1 MKQFTH
7 LHLHSHYSL
16 LDGMSRMPELMER
29 AQELGFEAI
38 GLTDHGVLYGA
49 IEFYEEARSRG
60 IKPILGCEVYVAT
73 RTRFDKEPKL
83 DDRQYHLTLLAKDN
97 RGYSNLVKL
106 ATQAQ
111 LEGFY
116 YKPRV
121 DRELLEQYHEG
132 LICLSGCPSGEI
144 PRALQDGN
152 EEKARETAQFYKELF
167 GAENFYIEIQD
178 HGMEWEQE
186 VARKLVAL
194 ARELDLPLVAT
205 NDGHYTR
212 REDAEAHDV
221 LMCIQTNSK
230 VEDENRMR
238 METEEF
244 FLRSAD
250 EMWGRFAD
258 LPEALENTMK
268 IADACNVE
276 LALDQRILPHFEV
289 PAGHTESTYLH
300 ELCTAGLETLYA
312 EPDAAAR
319 ERLEYELG
327 VIGEM
332 GFSSYLLIAADFVNW
347 AKEQG
352 IPTTVRGSAA
362 GSLVCYT
369 AGITDIDPLHYGLIF
384 ERFLNPSRY
393 TMPDID
399 VDLMDVRRD
408 EVIEYVTEKY
418 GADHVAQIITFGT
431 MKARAAVRDV
441 GRALGMTYGEV
452 DRVAKLIPLMS
463 SVKDALEAAPDLKN
477 LMEDDPQVKR
487 LLGLAEGLEGVARH
501 ASTHAAGVVISR
513 EPLTEYVPLQ
523 RNVGDD
529 GVMTQFEMNAI
540 EKIGL
545 LKMDFL
551 GLRNLTVLDRAVRFI
566 AATRGE
572 TIDLKTIPVDDGKTF
587 ALLSSGE
594 TTGVFQL
601 ESDGMRRYVKELQ
614 PDRIEDVMALV
625 ALYRPG
631 PMAYIPQY
639 VARRHGREEA
649 AARHP
654 LMTAVLERT
663 YGIMVYQE
671 DVMAVAQ
678 AVAGYTLAE
687 ADKLCY
693 AVRKKIAHELQEH
706 RERFVQGA
714 VEKGVKKNLAE
725 AIFDDFE
732 PFARYG
738 FNQAHATCYG
748 TIAYQTAY
756 LKANYPTEYMTAVL
770 STELGNAEKIIEAVR
785 ECGRLEVRVAPPNV
799 NESESNFAIKE
810 GTVYFG
816 LAAVKNVGA
825 AAAEAIAAQRA
836 DGPYQDFYDFCLRID
851 QRVVNR
857 RALESLIKVGALD
870 SMGERAA
877 LLASLDDVLA
887 ATQRAQSAKNQG
899 PTLFETFLGEEQAA
913 ELTSFTLPD
922 TAPATPEEKGLW
934 EKELLGDY
942 LSESPFK
949 AHSAQLRAA
958 ANTTT
963 AEVSREKE
971 GRRVTVAGR
980 IESVRKIF
988 TRKQEYMAVLALEDE
1003 HGQIGVTVFPKQYAE
1018 YAALLTGGTFI
1029 VVRGRV
1035 ETDSRDDAVRVLA
1048 ENVRPLDDAA
1058 AAAPVKEETG
1068 AAPPAWDN
1076 AEPTSASAAGTPP
1089 AREDGLP
1096 DWVLDGNDA
1105 STEAPAAAGE
1115 SVEDGDRVKDADSVK
1130 VAGSANDAGLAEGAE
1145 PETAG
1150 AAPAPAETAAPRA
1163 QAPSGASERAGER
1176 EDRPAAEA
1184 AEPAGPAVELVL
1196 QRTEDDARDLRRLQQ
1211 LAAVMSRNP
1220 GEMRVALRIVLNGTQ
1235 VRIDTHDRI
1244 ALTPEVEDE
1253 IEGLLGTAPMRKP
1266 GT

>member
-7 LHLHSHYSL
+7 LHLHTHYSL
-16 LDGMSRMPELMER
+16 LDGMSRMPELMDR
-29 AQELGFEAI
+29 AKELGFSAI
-38 GLTDHGVLYGA
+38 ALTDHGVLYGA
-49 IEFYEEARSRG
+49 IEFYEEARKRG
-60 IKPILGCEVYVAT
+60 IKPILGCEVYMAT
-73 RTRFDKEPKL
+73 RSRFDREPKL
-83 DDRQYHLTLLAKDN
+83 DDRQYHLTLLAKN
-97 RGYSNLVKL
+97 NQGYKNLVKL

-111 LEGFY
+111 LDGFY
-116 YKPRV
+116 YKPRA
-121 DRELLEQYHEG
+121 DHELLEQYHEG

-144 PRALQDGN
+144 PRALRDGN
-152 EEKARETAQFYKELF
+152 EEKARELALRYRDLF
-167 GAENFYIEIQD
+167 GADSFYIEIQNHD
-178 HGMEWEQE
+178 LDWEQE
-186 VARKLVAL
+186 VTAKLVKL

-221 LMCIQTNSK
+221 LLCIQTNSN
-230 VEDENRMR
+230 VNDANRMR
-238 METEEF
+238 MEPDAF
-244 FLRSAD
+244 YLRSAD
-250 EMWGRFAD
+250 EMWEQFAEF
-258 LPEALENTMK
+258 PEALTNSMK
-268 IADACNVE
+268 IAEACNVE

-289 PAGHTESTYLH
+289 PEGHTARTFLH
-300 ELCTAGLETLYA
+300 ERCTAGLAALYA

-399 VDLMDVRRD
+399 VDLMDVRRN

-452 DRVAKLIPLMS
+452 DRVAKLVPTMS
-463 SVKDALEAAPDLKN
+463 TVDDALRDSPDLQQ
-477 LMEDDPQVKR
+477 LVADDAQVQR
-487 LLGLAEGLEGVARH
+487 LLDLAKNLEGVARH

-566 AATRGE
+566 AETRGE
-572 TIDLKTIPVDDGKTF
+572 SIDLKEIPLDDSKTF
-587 ALLSSGE
+587 KLLSSGE

-639 VARRHGREEA
+639 VARRHGREKA
-649 AARHP
+649 TARHP
-654 LMTAVLERT
+654 LMSAVLERT

-714 VEKGVKKNLAE
+714 VANGLSKNIAE

-770 STELGNAEKIIEAVR
+770 STELGNTDKIVEAVR
-785 ECGRLEVRVAPPNV
+785 ECRRLKVTVAPPSV
-799 NESESNFAIKE
+799 HESESNFAIKE

-816 LAAVKNVGA
+816 LAAVKNVGT

-836 DGPYQDFYDFCLRID
+836 DGPYQEFYDFCVRID
-851 QRVVNR
+851 QRAVNR

-870 SMGERAA
+870 TMGDRAA

-887 ATQRAQSAKNQG
+887 SSQKAQSIGNQG

-913 ELTSFTLPD
+913 MLTSFTLPQSE
-922 TAPATPEEKGLW
+922 PATPEEKGIW

-942 LSESPFK
+942 LSENPFK
-949 AHSAQLRAA
+949 PHIERMHAA
-958 ANTTT
+958 AGTTT
-963 AEVSREKE
+963 AEVTKEREGK
-971 GRRVTVAGR
+971 RVTLAGR
-980 IESVRKIF
+980 VESVRKIL
-988 TRKQEYMAVLALEDE
+988 TRKGQNMALLTLEDE
-1003 HGQIGVTVFPKQYAE
+1003 SGQIDVTVFPNLYAE
-1018 YAALLTGGTFI
+1018 RAALLVNGNF
-1029 VVRGRV
+1029 VVLRGRV
-1035 ETDSRDDAVRVLA
+1035 EQDSRDDVMKVLA
-1048 ENVRPLDDAA
+1048 ESVEPLDDTVVERQEPDKAMP
-1058 AAAPVKEETG
+1058 PVTVAVREG
-1068 AAPPAWDN
+1068 GPLPAGGGD
-1076 AEPTSASAAGTPP
+1076 
-1089 AREDGLP
+1089 LP
-1096 DWVLDGNDA
+1096 EWVLGDNDVPTDRPA
-1105 STEAPAAAGE
+1105 VVDEPVAANGEGPQPAAAQTVAAPTADASPRNN
-1115 SVEDGDRVKDADSVK
+1115 SVEP
-1130 VAGSANDAGLAEGAE
+1130 E
-1145 PETAG
+1145 PEQEIQPVADVVDQT
-1150 AAPAPAETAAPRA
+1150 
-1163 QAPSGASERAGER
+1163 
-1176 EDRPAAEA
+1176 
-1184 AEPAGPAVELVL
+1184 GPEVELVL
-1196 QRTEDDARDLRRLQQ
+1196 QRTADDAQDLGLLQRIANV
-1211 LAAVMSRNP
+1211 LTRNP
-1220 GEMRVALRIVLNGTQ
+1220 GDARVALRIILNGVH

-1253 IEGLLGTAPMRKP
+1253 IEELLGTAPLRKLD
-1266 GT
+1266 T

>member
-7 LHLHSHYSL
+7 LHLHTHYSL
-16 LDGMSRMPELMER
+16 LDGMSRMPELMDC

-38 GLTDHGVLYGA
+38 ALTDHGVLYGA

-60 IKPILGCEVYVAT
+60 IKPIIGCEVYVAT
-73 RTRFDKEPKL
+73 RSRFDKEPKL
-83 DDRQYHLTLLAKDN
+83 DDRQYHLTLLAKN
-97 RGYSNLVKL
+97 NQGYGNLVKL

-121 DRELLEQYHEG
+121 DHELLEKYHEG

-152 EEKARETAQFYKELF
+152 EEKARELALRYRDIF
-167 GAENFYIEIQD
+167 GADSFYIEIQD
-178 HGMEWEQE
+178 HDMDWERE
-186 VARKLVAL
+186 VTAKLVKL
-194 ARELDLPLVAT
+194 ARDLDLPLVAT

-212 REDAEAHDV
+212 REDAKAHDV
-221 LMCIQTNSK
+221 LLCIQTNSN
-230 VEDENRMR
+230 VNDANRMR

-244 FLRSAD
+244 YLRSAD
-250 EMWGRFAD
+250 EMWERFAE
-258 LPEALENTMK
+258 LPEALTNTMK
-268 IADACNVE
+268 IAEACNVE

-289 PAGHTESTYLH
+289 PAGHDERSYLH
-300 ELCTAGLETLYA
+300 EICTTGLEALYA

-319 ERLEYELG
+319 ERLEYELD
-327 VIGEM
+327 VIGDM

-347 AKEQG
+347 AKEHG

-369 AGITDIDPLHYGLIF
+369 AGITDIDPLHYNLIF

-408 EVIEYVTEKY
+408 EVINYVTEKY

-452 DRVAKLIPLMS
+452 DRVAKLVPIMS
-463 SVKDALEAAPDLKN
+463 TVDDALQEVPDLRQ
-477 LMEDDPQVKR
+477 LAEDDPQVQR
-487 LLGLAEGLEGVARH
+487 LLDLAKSLDGVARH

-566 AATRGE
+566 GETRGE
-572 TIDLKTIPVDDGKTF
+572 TIDLKEIPLDDSKTF
-587 ALLSSGE
+587 KLLSSGE
-594 TTGVFQL
+594 TTGIFQL
-601 ESDGMRRYVKELQ
+601 ESDGMRRHVKELQ

-639 VARRHGREEA
+639 VARRHGREQA
-649 AARHP
+649 TARHP
-654 LMTAVLERT
+654 LMAAVLERT

-714 VEKGVKKNLAE
+714 VGKGLSNGLAE

-770 STELGNAEKIIEAVR
+770 STELGNTDKIIEAVR
-785 ECGRLEVRVAPPNV
+785 ECGRLEVTVAPPNV

-810 GTVYFG
+810 STIYFG

-825 AAAEAIAAQRA
+825 AAAEAIAAARA
-836 DGPYQDFYDFCLRID
+836 AEPYQDFYDFCLRID

-877 LLASLDDVLA
+877 LLASVDDVLSS
-887 ATQRAQSAKNQG
+887 TQKAQSISNQG
-899 PTLFETFLGEEQAA
+899 PTLFETFLGEDQAA
-913 ELTSFTLPD
+913 LLTSFTLPETD
-922 TAPATPEEKGLW
+922 PATPEEKGLW
-934 EKELLGDY
+934 EKELIGDY
-942 LSESPFK
+942 LSENPLK
-949 AHSAQLRAA
+949 AHLAQMRAA
-958 ANTTT
+958 ADILS
-963 AEVSREKE
+963 AEITQEKE
-971 GRRVTVAGR
+971 GQRVTLAGR
-980 IESVRKIF
+980 IDSVRRIF
-988 TRKQEYMAVLALEDE
+988 TRKGQNMAMLALEDE
-1003 HGQIGVTVFPKQYAE
+1003 RGRIDVTVFPKLYAE
-1018 YAALLTGGTFI
+1018 SASLLVSGNFT

-1035 ETDSRDDAVRVLA
+1035 EQDSRDDLLKVLA
-1048 ENVRPLDDAA
+1048 ESVRPLDDAVGGPPSA
-1058 AAAPVKEETG
+1058 GESPSASRADVAPVTIPVGVREAPSTPDG
-1068 AAPPAWDN
+1068 A
-1076 AEPTSASAAGTPP
+1076 
-1089 AREDGLP
+1089 LP
-1096 DWVLDGNDA
+1096 DWVLNENDVQPEPDA
-1105 STEAPAAAGE
+1105 AETEPVAGE
-1115 SVEDGDRVKDADSVK
+1115 SDTTA
-1130 VAGSANDAGLAEGAE
+1130 AAEAS
-1145 PETAG
+1145 T
-1150 AAPAPAETAAPRA
+1150 AETAE
-1163 QAPSGASERAGER
+1163 QVDSGV
-1176 EDRPAAEA
+1176 AEQEE
-1184 AEPAGPAVELVL
+1184 EPPEEAVTFVGPEVELVL
-1196 QRTEDDARDLRRLQQ
+1196 QRTEDDAEDLGRLQR
-1211 LAAVMSRNP
+1211 LANVLTRNP
-1220 GEMRVALRIVLNGTQ
+1220 GDTRVALRIILNGKN

-1244 ALTPEVEDE
+1244 ALTPAVEDE
-1253 IEGLLGTAPMRKP
+1253 IESLLGTAPMRK
-1266 GT
+1266 TDA

>member
-7 LHLHSHYSL
+7 LHLHTHYSL
-16 LDGMSRMPELMER
+16 LDGMSRMPELMDR
-29 AQELGFEAI
+29 AKELDFSAI
-38 GLTDHGVLYGA
+38 ALTDHGVLYGA
-49 IEFYEEARSRG
+49 IDFYEEARSRG
-60 IKPILGCEVYVAT
+60 IKPILGCEVYVAP
-73 RTRFDKEPKL
+73 RTRFDRESKL
-83 DDRQYHLTLLAKDN
+83 DDRQYHLTLLAKNDQ
-97 RGYSNLVKL
+97 GYKNLVKL

-121 DRELLEQYHEG
+121 DHELLEQYHEG

-152 EEKARETAQFYKELF
+152 EERARDTALFYRDLF
-167 GAENFYIEIQD
+167 GVEDFYIEVQD
-178 HGMEWEQE
+178 HDMDWERE
-186 VARKLVAL
+186 LTGKLVKL
-194 ARELDLPLVAT
+194 ARDLDLPLVAT
-205 NDGHYTR
+205 NDGHFTR

-221 LMCIQTNSK
+221 LMCIQTNSN
-230 VEDENRMR
+230 VNDANRMR
-238 METEEF
+238 LDSDEF
-244 FLRSAD
+244 YLRSAD
-250 EMWGRFAD
+250 EMWERFAE
-258 LPEALENTMK
+258 LPDALTNTMK
-268 IADACNVE
+268 IAEACNVE
-276 LALDQRILPHFEV
+276 LVLDQRILPHFEV
-289 PAGHTESTYLH
+289 PEGHTARSYLH
-300 ELCTAGLETLYA
+300 ERCTAGLEVLYPDA
-312 EPDAAAR
+312 DAAAK

-327 VIGEM
+327 VIGDM

-408 EVIEYVTEKY
+408 EVINYVTEKY

-452 DRVAKLIPLMS
+452 DRVAKLVPTMS
-463 SVKDALEAAPDLKN
+463 TVEEALREAPDLKQ
-477 LMEDDPQVKR
+477 LVAEDPQVQR
-487 LLGLAEGLEGVARH
+487 LLELAQSLEGVARH

-566 AATRGE
+566 AETRGE
-572 TIDLKTIPVDDGKTF
+572 TIDLKQIPLDDAKTF

-639 VARRHGREEA
+639 VARRHGREQA
-649 AARHP
+649 TARHP
-654 LMTAVLERT
+654 LMSEVLEST

-714 VEKGVKKNLAE
+714 IEKGLSNNLAE
-725 AIFDDFE
+725 AIFNDFE

-738 FNQAHATCYG
+738 FNQAHAACYG

-770 STELGNAEKIIEAVR
+770 STEVGNTDKIVEAVR
-785 ECGRLEVRVAPPNV
+785 ECGRLEVTVAPPNV
-799 NESESNFAIKE
+799 NESVSNFAIKE
-810 GTVYFG
+810 GIIYFG
-816 LAAVKNVGA
+816 LAAVKNVGTA
-825 AAAEAIAAQRA
+825 AAKAIAGQRA
-836 DGPYQDFYDFCLRID
+836 ESAYQDLYDLCVRVD
-851 QRVVNR
+851 QRAVNR
-857 RALESLIKVGALD
+857 RALESLIKVGAMD
-870 SMGERAA
+870 GMGDRAA
-877 LLASLDDVLA
+877 LLAGLENVLA
-887 ATQRAQSAKNQG
+887 ATQKAQNLSNQG

-913 ELTSFTLPD
+913 MLTSFTLPD
-922 TAPATPEEKGLW
+922 VPPATPEEKGIW

-942 LSESPFK
+942 LSENPLK
-949 AHSAQLRAA
+949 QHVEQMRAA
-958 ANTTT
+958 ADTTT
-963 AEVSREKE
+963 AEITRDKE
-971 GRRVTVAGR
+971 GKRITVAGR
-980 IESVRKIF
+980 IESIRKIF
-988 TRKQEYMAVLALEDE
+988 TRKGQNMAMLSLEDDK
-1003 HGQIGVTVFPKQYAE
+1003 GQVDVTVFPKLYAE
-1018 YAALLTGGTFI
+1018 QAALLENGNF
-1029 VVRGRV
+1029 VAVLGRV
-1035 ETDSRDDAVRVLA
+1035 EQDSRDDALRLLA
-1048 ENVRPLDDAA
+1048 ESVRPLDDAA
-1058 AAAPVKEETG
+1058 GERREPDALPPVTI
-1068 AAPPAWDN
+1068 AINPNDPPKVG
-1076 AEPTSASAAGTPP
+1076 EG
-1089 AREDGLP
+1089 GLP
-1096 DWVLDGNDA
+1096 EWVLDGDNDSA
-1105 STEAPAAAGE
+1105 EPVAVVSEAAAAEGEGE
-1115 SVEDGDRVKDADSVK
+1115 SAQEAATTGEAIQEPATESEPEVQPVEEV
-1130 VAGSANDAGLAEGAE
+1130 AE
-1145 PETAG
+1145 P
-1150 AAPAPAETAAPRA
+1150 R
-1163 QAPSGASERAGER
+1163 
-1176 EDRPAAEA
+1176 
-1184 AEPAGPAVELVL
+1184 GPEVEIVL
-1196 QRTEDDARDLRRLQQ
+1196 QRTTDDAQDLGRLQR
-1211 LAAVMSRNP
+1211 LANVLTRNP
-1220 GEMRVALRIVLNGTQ
+1220 GDTWVALRIILNGRH
-1235 VRIDTHDRI
+1235 VRIDTHDKI
-1244 ALTPEVEDE
+1244 ALTPQVEDE
-1253 IEGLLGTAPMRKP
+1253 IESLLGTAPIRKSA
-1266 GT
+1266 T

>member
-7 LHLHSHYSL
+7 LHLHTHYSL
-16 LDGMSRMPELMER
+16 LDGMSRMPELMDR
-29 AQELGFEAI
+29 AKELGFEAI
-38 GLTDHGVLYGA
+38 ALTDHGVLYGA

-60 IKPILGCEVYVAT
+60 IKPIIGCEVYVAT
-73 RTRFDKEPKL
+73 RSRFDKEPKL
-83 DDRQYHLTLLAKDN
+83 DDRQYHLTLLAKN
-97 RGYSNLVKL
+97 NLGYSNLVKL

-121 DRELLEQYHEG
+121 DHELLEQFHEG

-152 EEKARETAQFYKELF
+152 EDKARELALRYRDLF
-167 GAENFYIEIQD
+167 GPENFYIEIQD
-178 HGMEWEQE
+178 HGMDWEQE
-186 VARKLVAL
+186 VTGKLIAL
-194 ARELDLPLVAT
+194 ARDLDLPLVAT

-221 LMCIQTNSK
+221 LLCIQTNSN
-230 VEDENRMR
+230 VNDSNRMR

-244 FLRSAD
+244 CLRSAD
-250 EMWGRFAD
+250 EMWERFGH
-258 LPEALENTMK
+258 LPEALTNTMR
-268 IADACNVE
+268 IAEQCNVE

-289 PAGHTESTYLH
+289 PAGHDARSYLH
-300 ELCTAGLETLYA
+300 EVCTAGLETLYPDA
-312 EPDAAAR
+312 DAAAR
-319 ERLEYELG
+319 ERLEYELD
-327 VIGEM
+327 VIGDM

-452 DRVAKLIPLMS
+452 DRVAKLVPIMS
-463 SVKDALEAAPDLKN
+463 TVDDALRESQDLQQ
-477 LMEDDPQVKR
+477 LVEEDPQVQR
-487 LLGLAEGLEGVARH
+487 LLDLAKNLEGVARH

-523 RNVGDD
+523 KNVGDD

-566 AATRGE
+566 GETRGE
-572 TIDLKTIPVDDGKTF
+572 TIDLKEIPLDDSKTF
-587 ALLSSGE
+587 ELLSSGE
-594 TTGVFQL
+594 TTGIFQL
-601 ESDGMRRYVKELQ
+601 ESDGMRRHVKELQ

-639 VARRHGREEA
+639 IARRHGREQA
-649 AARHP
+649 TARHP
-654 LMTAVLERT
+654 LMAAVLERT

-714 VEKGVKKNLAE
+714 VDKGLTKKLAE
-725 AIFDDFE
+725 EIFDDFE

-770 STELGNAEKIIEAVR
+770 STELGNTDKIIEAVR
-785 ECGRLEVRVAPPNV
+785 ECGRLEVTVAPPNV

-810 GTVYFG
+810 GTIYFG

-825 AAAEAIAAQRA
+825 AAAQAVAAQR
-836 DGPYQDFYDFCLRID
+836 GGEPYQDFYDFCMRID
-851 QRVVNR
+851 QRVVNK

-870 SMGERAA
+870 TMGDRAA
-877 LLASLDDVLA
+877 LLASVDEVLA
-887 ATQRAQSAKNQG
+887 STQKAQSISNQG

-913 ELTSFTLPD
+913 MFTSFSLPD
-922 TAPATPEEKGLW
+922 MDPATPEEKGIW

-942 LSESPFK
+942 LSENPFK
-949 AHSAQLRAA
+949 PYSQRIRAA
-958 ANTTT
+958 ADTTT
-963 AEVSREKE
+963 AEITQEREGK
-971 GRRVTVAGR
+971 RATLAGR
-980 IESVRKIF
+980 VGSVRKIF
-988 TRKQEYMAVLALEDE
+988 TRKGQNMAMLTLEDE
-1003 HGQIGVTVFPKQYAE
+1003 QGQIDVTVFPKLYAE
-1018 YAALLTGGTFI
+1018 RSALLANGNFI

-1035 ETDSRDDAVRVLA
+1035 EQDSRDDVLRILA
-1048 ENVRPLDDAA
+1048 ERVEPLDEAA
-1058 AAAPVKEETG
+1058 AEQPG
-1068 AAPPAWDN
+1068 AAQPAAANGDPAAKVSVS
-1076 AEPTSASAAGTPP
+1076 AESASST
-1089 AREDGLP
+1089 REDGLP
-1096 DWVLDGNDA
+1096 DWVPVGA
-1105 STEAPAAAGE
+1105 
-1115 SVEDGDRVKDADSVK
+1115 ADS
-1130 VAGSANDAGLAEGAE
+1130 AESSTQADE
-1145 PETAG
+1145 
-1150 AAPAPAETAAPRA
+1150 AETA
-1163 QAPSGASERAGER
+1163 EDEGE
-1176 EDRPAAEA
+1176 EA
-1184 AEPAGPAVELVL
+1184 AVTHAADSPAQEPDDNAAQEVQPTEEPVELTGPEVELVFQRTTDDSRDLGQL
-1196 QRTEDDARDLRRLQQ
+1196 QR
-1211 LAAVMSRNP
+1211 LAEVLSRNP
-1220 GEMRVALRIVLNGTQ
+1220 GDTRVALRIILNGVH
-1235 VRIDTHDRI
+1235 VRIATHDLI
-1244 ALTPEVEDE
+1244 ALTPKVEDE
-1253 IEGLLGTAPMRKP
+1253 IEMLLGTAPIQE
-1266 GT
+1266 TEA

>member
-1 MKQFTH
+1 MNQFTH
-7 LHLHSHYSL
+7 LHLHTHYSL
-16 LDGMSRMPELMER
+16 LDGMSRMPELMDR
-29 AQELGFEAI
+29 AKELGFSAI

-49 IEFYEEARSRG
+49 IEFYEEARKRG

-73 RTRFDKEPKL
+73 RSRFDREPRL
-83 DDRQYHLTLLAKDN
+83 DDRQYHLTLLAKN
-97 RGYSNLVKL
+97 NQGYQNLIKL

-121 DRELLEQYHEG
+121 DHELLEQYGEG

-144 PRALQDGN
+144 PRAIRDGN
-152 EEKARETAQFYKELF
+152 EEKARELALRYRDLF
-167 GAENFYIEIQD
+167 GADSFYIEIQD
-178 HGMEWEQE
+178 HGMNWEQE
-186 VARKLVAL
+186 VTGKLVNL
-194 ARELDLPLVAT
+194 ARDLDLPLVAT

-221 LMCIQTNSK
+221 LLCIQTNSN
-230 VEDENRMR
+230 VNDANRMR
-238 METEEF
+238 METDEF
-244 FLRSAD
+244 YLRSAD
-250 EMWGRFAD
+250 EMWERFVE
-258 LPEALENTMK
+258 LPDALTNTMK
-268 IADACNVE
+268 IAEQCNVE

-289 PAGHTESTYLH
+289 PEGHTARTFLH
-300 ELCTAGLETLYA
+300 ERCAEGLATLYA

-319 ERLEYELG
+319 ERLEYELD

-408 EVIEYVTEKY
+408 EVIAYVTEKY

-452 DRVAKLIPLMS
+452 DRVAKLVPIMS
-463 SVKDALEAAPDLKN
+463 TVDAALRDSPDLQQ
-477 LMEDDPQVKR
+477 LVGDDPQVQR
-487 LLGLAEGLEGVARH
+487 LLDLAKNLEGVARH

-566 AATRGE
+566 METRGE
-572 TIDLKTIPVDDGKTF
+572 TIDLKRIPLDDSKTF

-639 VARRHGREEA
+639 VARRHGREKA
-649 AARHP
+649 TARHP
-654 LMTAVLERT
+654 LMSAVLERT

-706 RERFVQGA
+706 RERFVDGA
-714 VEKGVKKNLAE
+714 VANGLSKKLAE

-770 STELGNAEKIIEAVR
+770 STELGNSDKIIEAVR
-785 ECGRLEVRVAPPNV
+785 ECSRLEVAVAPPNV
-799 NESESNFAIKE
+799 NESKSNFAVRE

-816 LAAVKNVGA
+816 LAAVKNVGTS
-825 AAAEAIAAQRA
+825 AAESIAAERA
-836 DGPYQDFYDFCLRID
+836 EEPYQDFYDFCLRID

-870 SMGERAA
+870 SMGDRAA

-887 ATQRAQSAKNQG
+887 STQKAQSISNQG

-913 ELTSFTLPD
+913 MLTSFTLPE
-922 TAPATPEEKGLW
+922 TEPATPEEKGIW
-934 EKELLGDY
+934 ENELLGGY
-942 LSESPFK
+942 LSENPFK
-949 AHSAQLRAA
+949 PNIERMRAA
-958 ANTTT
+958 ADTTT
-963 AEVSREKE
+963 VEVTQESE
-971 GRRVTVAGR
+971 GKRVTLAGR
-980 IESVRKIF
+980 VGSLRKIF
-988 TRKQEYMAVLALEDE
+988 TRKGQNMAMLTLEDE
-1003 HGQIGVTVFPKQYAE
+1003 NGQIDVTVFPKLYAGSAE
-1018 YAALLTGGTFI
+1018 LLENGNF
-1029 VVRGRV
+1029 VVVKGRV
-1035 ETDSRDDAVRVLA
+1035 EQDSRDDVLRILAESAEPLEETTAEQPGPAQPVAQNGDPAVRVSVSV
-1048 ENVRPLDDAA
+1048 ESP
-1058 AAAPVKEETG
+1058 
-1068 AAPPAWDN
+1068 
-1076 AEPTSASAAGTPP
+1076 SS

-1096 DWVLDGNDA
+1096 DWVPVGAAD
-1105 STEAPAAAGE
+1105 STESS
-1115 SVEDGDRVKDADSVK
+1115 SV
-1130 VAGSANDAGLAEGAE
+1130 
-1145 PETAG
+1145 T
-1150 AAPAPAETAAPRA
+1150 
-1163 QAPSGASERAGER
+1163 
-1176 EDRPAAEA
+1176 AEA
-1184 AEPAGPAVELVL
+1184 AEGEGVEDAGASLAVTPLQEVDGETEQESQPAEEPVDRMGPEVELVL
-1196 QRTEDDARDLRRLQQ
+1196 QRTPDDAEDLGRLQR
-1211 LAAVMSRNP
+1211 LAGVVMRNP
-1220 GEMRVALRIVLNGTQ
+1220 GDTRIALRIILNGTH
-1235 VRIDTHDRI
+1235 VRIETHDRI
-1244 ALTPEVEDE
+1244 ALTPVVEDE
-1253 IEGLLGTAPMRKP
+1253 IEALLGTAPMRKSDP
-1266 GT
+1266 

>member
-7 LHLHSHYSL
+7 LHLHTHYSL
-16 LDGMSRMPELMER
+16 LDGMSRMPELMDR
-29 AQELGFEAI
+29 AKELGFEAI
-38 GLTDHGVLYGA
+38 ALTDHGVLYGA

-60 IKPILGCEVYVAT
+60 IKPIIGCEVYVAT
-73 RTRFDKEPKL
+73 RSRTNKEPKL
-83 DDRQYHLTLLAKDN
+83 DDRQYHLTLLAKN
-97 RGYSNLVKL
+97 NQGYSNLVKL

-121 DRELLEQYHEG
+121 DHELLEQYHEG

-144 PRALQDGN
+144 PRALREGN
-152 EEKARETAQFYKELF
+152 DEKARELALRYRDLF
-167 GAENFYIEIQD
+167 GPEDFYIEIQD
-178 HGMEWEQE
+178 HGMDWEQE
-186 VARKLVAL
+186 VTGKLIEL
-194 ARELDLPLVAT
+194 ARDLDLPLVAT

-212 REDAEAHDV
+212 REDAQAHDV
-221 LMCIQTNSK
+221 LLCIQTNSN
-230 VEDENRMR
+230 VNDSNRMR
-238 METEEF
+238 MEEDAF
-244 FLRSAD
+244 YLRSAD
-250 EMWGRFAD
+250 EMWEKFAH
-258 LPEALENTMK
+258 LPEALTNTMK
-268 IADACNVE
+268 IAEQCNVE

-289 PAGHTESTYLH
+289 PDGHDARSYLH
-300 ELCTAGLETLYA
+300 EVCVAGLEKLYPNA
-312 EPDAAAR
+312 DAPAR

-327 VIGEM
+327 VIGDM

-408 EVIEYVTEKY
+408 EVIDYVTEKY

-452 DRVAKLIPLMS
+452 DRVAKLVPIMS
-463 SVKDALEAAPDLKN
+463 TVDDALRESQELQQLAD
-477 LMEDDPQVKR
+477 EDPQVGR
-487 LLGLAEGLEGVARH
+487 LLDLAKNLEGVARH

-551 GLRNLTVLDRAVRFI
+551 GLRNLTVLDRAVHFI
-566 AATRGE
+566 AASRGE
-572 TIDLKTIPVDDGKTF
+572 TIDLKDIPLDDSKTF
-587 ALLSSGE
+587 ELLSSGE

-639 VARRHGREEA
+639 VARRHGREKVT
-649 AARHP
+649 ARHP
-654 LMTAVLERT
+654 LMAAVLEST

-714 VEKGVKKNLAE
+714 IEKGVAENLAE

-770 STELGNAEKIIEAVR
+770 STELGNTDKIIEAVR
-785 ECGRLEVRVAPPNV
+785 ECGRLEVTVAPPSV

-810 GTVYFG
+810 GTIYFG
-816 LAAVKNVGA
+816 LAAVKNVGT
-825 AAAEAIAAQRA
+825 AAAEAIAAGRA
-836 DGPYQDFYDFCLRID
+836 AEPYQDFYDLCLRID

-870 SMGERAA
+870 SMGDRAA
-877 LLASLDDVLA
+877 LLASVEDVLA
-887 ATQRAQSAKNQG
+887 STQKSQSMSNQG

-913 ELTSFTLPD
+913 KFTSFSLPEVD
-922 TAPATPEEKGLW
+922 PATSEEKGVW

-942 LSESPFK
+942 LLENPFK
-949 AHSAQLRAA
+949 AYSARLRAA
-958 ANTTT
+958 SDTTT
-963 AEVSREKE
+963 AQIAQETE
-971 GRRVTVAGR
+971 GKRVTLAGR
-980 IESVRKIF
+980 VGSVRKIF
-988 TRKQEYMAVLALEDE
+988 TRKGQNMAMLSLEDE
-1003 HGQIGVTVFPKQYAE
+1003 QGQIDVTVFPKLYADRS
-1018 YAALLTGGTFI
+1018 ALLANGNFI

-1035 ETDSRDDAVRVLA
+1035 EQDSRDDVLRILA
-1048 ENVRPLDDAA
+1048 ERVEPLDEVAA
-1058 AAAPVKEETG
+1058 EQVSNTQ
-1068 AAPPAWDN
+1068 
-1076 AEPTSASAAGTPP
+1076 SASENGEPATTVSVNVESPP
-1089 AREDGLP
+1089 STREDGLP
-1096 DWVLDGNDA
+1096 DWVPVGA
-1105 STEAPAAAGE
+1105 QEPEEESPTEEVKDEAAVGK
-1115 SVEDGDRVKDADSVK
+1115 SVEAVEASLADSR
-1130 VAGSANDAGLAEGAE
+1130 VAERDVATEPVSQVLEE
-1145 PETAG
+1145 PEELT
-1150 AAPAPAETAAPRA
+1150 
-1163 QAPSGASERAGER
+1163 
-1176 EDRPAAEA
+1176 
-1184 AEPAGPAVELVL
+1184 GPEVELVFQRTPDDTQDLGQL
-1196 QRTEDDARDLRRLQQ
+1196 QR
-1211 LAAVMSRNP
+1211 LAELLSRNP
-1220 GEMRVALRIVLNGTQ
+1220 GDTRVALRIILNG
-1235 VRIDTHDRI
+1235 VHVCIATHDRI
-1244 ALTPEVEDE
+1244 ALTPEMENE
-1253 IEGLLGTAPMRKP
+1253 IELLLGTAPLREAEA
-1266 GT
+1266 

>member
-1 MKQFTH
+1 MKQFAH

-16 LDGMSRMPELMER
+16 LDGMSRMPELMDR
-29 AQELGFEAI
+29 AKELGFEAI
-38 GLTDHGVLYGA
+38 ALTDHGVLYGA

-73 RTRFDKEPKL
+73 RKHTQKEPKL
-83 DDRQYHLTLLAKDN
+83 DDRQYHLTLLAKNDQ
-97 RGYSNLVKL
+97 GYQNLVKL
-106 ATQAQ
+106 ATLAQ

-121 DRELLEQYHEG
+121 DHELLEQYSEG

-152 EEKARETAQFYKELF
+152 EDKARETALLYRDLF

-178 HGMEWEQE
+178 HDMDWERQVTE
-186 VARKLVAL
+186 KLVKL
-194 ARELDLPLVAT
+194 ARDLDLPLVAT

-212 REDAEAHDV
+212 REDAKAHDV
-221 LMCIQTNSK
+221 LMCIQTNSN
-230 VEDENRMR
+230 VDDANRMR
-238 METEEF
+238 MESEAF
-244 FLRSAD
+244 YLRSAE
-250 EMWGRFAD
+250 EMWETFAE
-258 LPEALENTMK
+258 LPEALTNTVK
-268 IADACNVE
+268 IAEQCNVE

-289 PAGHTESTYLH
+289 PEGHDARSYLH
-300 ELCTAGLETLYA
+300 ERCTAGLEALYPN
-312 EPDAAAR
+312 PDAAAR
-319 ERLEYELG
+319 ERLEYELD
-327 VIGEM
+327 VIGDM
-332 GFSSYLLIAADFVNW
+332 GFSSYILIAADFVIW

-369 AGITDIDPLHYGLIF
+369 AGITDIDPLHYNLIF

-441 GRALGMTYGEV
+441 GRALGMTYGDV
-452 DRVAKLIPLMS
+452 DRVAKLVPIMS
-463 SVKDALEAAPDLKN
+463 TVDDALRESPDLQQAAT
-477 LMEDDPQVKR
+477 DDPQVQR
-487 LLGLAEGLEGVARH
+487 LLDLARNLEGVARH

-523 RNVGDD
+523 KNVGGD

-551 GLRNLTVLDRAVRFI
+551 GLRNLTVLDRAVHFI
-566 AATRGE
+566 AQARGE
-572 TIDLKTIPVDDGKTF
+572 TIDLKNIPLDDAKTF
-587 ALLSSGE
+587 ELLSSGE

-639 VARRHGREEA
+639 VARRHGREKVT
-649 AARHP
+649 ARHP
-654 LMTAVLERT
+654 LMAAVLERT

-714 VEKGVKKNLAE
+714 IEKGLSQDLAE

-738 FNQAHATCYG
+738 FNQAHAACYG

-756 LKANYPTEYMTAVL
+756 LKANYPAEYMTAVL
-770 STELGNAEKIIEAVR
+770 STEIGNTDKIVEAVR
-785 ECGRLEVRVAPPNV
+785 ECVRLEVSVSPPSV
-799 NESESNFAIKE
+799 NESEPNFAIKE
-810 GTVYFG
+810 GVIYFG
-816 LAAVKNVGA
+816 LGAVKNVGTA
-825 AAAEAIAAQRA
+825 AAQAIATQR
-836 DGPYQDFYDFCLRID
+836 GEEQYEEFYDFCVRID
-851 QRVVNR
+851 QRAVNR

-887 ATQRAQSAKNQG
+887 ASQKAQNVSNQG
-899 PTLFETFLGEEQAA
+899 PTLFETFLEEDQAA
-913 ELTSFTLPD
+913 MLTSFSLPD
-922 TAPATPEEKGLW
+922 VGPATPEEKGIW

-942 LSESPFK
+942 LSENPFK
-949 AHSAQLRAA
+949 QYVDRMQAA
-958 ANTTT
+958 ADVTT
-963 AEVSREKE
+963 AEITREME
-971 GRRVTVAGR
+971 GKRTTVAGR
-980 IESVRKIF
+980 IASLRKIF
-988 TRKQEYMAVLALEDE
+988 TRKGQNMAVMVLEDGK
-1003 HGQIGVTVFPKQYAE
+1003 GQIDVTVFPKLYADQ
-1018 YAALLTGGTFI
+1018 ADLLADGNFVALK
-1029 VVRGRV
+1029 GRV
-1035 ETDSRDDAVRVLA
+1035 EQDSRDDVLKILA
-1048 ENVRPLDDAA
+1048 ESVRSLDETAGVKPAADDALP
-1058 AAAPVKEETG
+1058 PVTISINPDDPVGTG
-1068 AAPPAWDN
+1068 AGD
-1076 AEPTSASAAGTPP
+1076 
-1089 AREDGLP
+1089 LP
-1096 DWVLDGNDA
+1096 DWLQ
-1105 STEAPAAAGE
+1105 EEGE
-1115 SVEDGDRVKDADSVK
+1115 T
-1130 VAGSANDAGLAEGAE
+1130 E
-1145 PETAG
+1145 PETQAQSG
-1150 AAPAPAETAAPRA
+1150 SVSANGDASQPVETATPDVPP
-1163 QAPSGASERAGER
+1163 Q
-1176 EDRPAAEA
+1176 AEA
-1184 AEPAGPAVELVL
+1184 TEVVEEPATIEEIEEPVGPQVELVL
-1196 QRTEDDARDLRRLQQ
+1196 QRTSEDARDLRLLQRLANV
-1211 LAAVMSRNP
+1211 LSRNP
-1220 GEMRVALRIVLNGTQ
+1220 GDTRVALRVILNGIQ

-1244 ALTPEVEDE
+1244 ALTPQVEDE
-1253 IEGLLGTAPMRKP
+1253 IEELLGTAPVRKSD
-1266 GT
+1266 T

>member
-7 LHLHSHYSL
+7 LHLHTHYSL
-16 LDGMSRMPELMER
+16 LDGMSRMPELMDR
-29 AQELGFEAI
+29 AKELGFEAI

-49 IEFYEEARSRG
+49 IEFYEEARKRG
-60 IKPILGCEVYVAT
+60 IKPILGCEVYMAT
-73 RTRFDKEPKL
+73 RSRFDREPKL
-83 DDRQYHLTLLAKDN
+83 DDRQYHLTLLAKN
-97 RGYSNLVKL
+97 NQGYKNLVKL

-116 YKPRV
+116 YKPRA
-121 DRELLEQYHEG
+121 DHELLEQFHEG

-144 PRALQDGN
+144 PRALRDGN
-152 EEKARETAQFYKELF
+152 EEKARELALRYRDLF
-167 GAENFYIEIQD
+167 GADNFYIEIQD
-178 HGMEWEQE
+178 HGMDWEQE
-186 VARKLVAL
+186 VTGKLVKL

-212 REDAEAHDV
+212 REDADAHDV
-221 LMCIQTNSK
+221 LLCIQTNSN
-230 VEDENRMR
+230 VNDSNRMR
-238 METEEF
+238 MEKDAF
-244 FLRSAD
+244 YLRGAD
-250 EMWGRFAD
+250 EMWEIFSEI
-258 LPEALENTMK
+258 PEALTNTMK
-268 IADACNVE
+268 IAEACNVE
-276 LALDQRILPHFEV
+276 IALDQRILPHFEV
-289 PAGHTESTYLH
+289 PEGHTASTFLR
-300 ELCTAGLETLYA
+300 ERCTAGLAALYA

-399 VDLMDVRRD
+399 VDLMDVRRN

-452 DRVAKLIPLMS
+452 DRVAKLVPTMS
-463 SVKDALEAAPDLKN
+463 TVDDALRDSQDLQK
-477 LMEDDPQVKR
+477 LVVDDPQVQR
-487 LLGLAEGLEGVARH
+487 LLDLAKNLEGVARH

-566 AATRGE
+566 AETRGE
-572 TIDLKTIPVDDGKTF
+572 SINLKEIPLDDRKTF
-587 ALLSSGE
+587 ELLSAGE

-639 VARRHGREEA
+639 VARRHGREKA
-649 AARHP
+649 TARHP
-654 LMTAVLERT
+654 LMSAVLERT

-714 VEKGVKKNLAE
+714 VANDLSKKLAE
-725 AIFDDFE
+725 EIFADFE

-770 STELGNAEKIIEAVR
+770 STELGNTDKIVEAVR
-785 ECGRLEVRVAPPNV
+785 ECRRLKVTVAPPSV
-799 NESESNFAIKE
+799 HESESNFAIKE

-816 LAAVKNVGA
+816 LAAVKNVGT

-836 DGPYQDFYDFCLRID
+836 DGPYQEFYDFCVRID
-851 QRVVNR
+851 QRAVNR
-857 RALESLIKVGALD
+857 RALESLIKVGVLD
-870 SMGERAA
+870 TMGDRAA

-887 ATQRAQSAKNQG
+887 SSQKTQSIGNQG

-913 ELTSFTLPD
+913 MLTSFTLPQ
-922 TAPATPEEKGLW
+922 AEPATPEEKGIW

-942 LSESPFK
+942 LSENPFK
-949 AHSAQLRAA
+949 PHIERMHAA
-958 ANTTT
+958 AGTTT
-963 AEVSREKE
+963 AEVTKEREGK
-971 GRRVTVAGR
+971 RVTLAGR
-980 IESVRKIF
+980 VESVRKIL
-988 TRKQEYMAVLALEDE
+988 TRKGQNMALLTLEDE
-1003 HGQIGVTVFPKQYAE
+1003 SGQIDVTVFPNLYAE
-1018 YAALLTGGTFI
+1018 RAALLVNGNF
-1029 VVRGRV
+1029 VVLRGRV
-1035 ETDSRDDAVRVLA
+1035 EQDSRDDVMKVLA
-1048 ENVRPLDDAA
+1048 ESVEPLDDTVVERQEPDKAMPPVTVAVREGGPLPVGGGDLPEWVLGDNDVPTEEPAVVDEPVAANGEESQTAA
-1058 AAAPVKEETG
+1058 AQTVAAPT
-1068 AAPPAWDN
+1068 A
-1076 AEPTSASAAGTPP
+1076 
-1089 AREDGLP
+1089 
-1096 DWVLDGNDA
+1096 DA
-1105 STEAPAAAGE
+1105 SPRNN
-1115 SVEDGDRVKDADSVK
+1115 SVEP
-1130 VAGSANDAGLAEGAE
+1130 E
-1145 PETAG
+1145 PEQEMQPVADVVDQT
-1150 AAPAPAETAAPRA
+1150 
-1163 QAPSGASERAGER
+1163 
-1176 EDRPAAEA
+1176 
-1184 AEPAGPAVELVL
+1184 GPEVELVL
-1196 QRTEDDARDLRRLQQ
+1196 QRTADDAQDLGLLQRVANV
-1211 LAAVMSRNP
+1211 LTRNP
-1220 GEMRVALRIVLNGTQ
+1220 GDTRVALRIILNGVH

-1253 IEGLLGTAPMRKP
+1253 IEGLLGTAPLRKSD
-1266 GT
+1266 T

>member
-7 LHLHSHYSL
+7 LHLHTHYSL
-16 LDGMSRMPELMER
+16 LDGMSRVPELMDR
-29 AQELGFEAI
+29 AKELGFEAI
-38 GLTDHGVLYGA
+38 ALTDHGVLYGA

-60 IKPILGCEVYVAT
+60 IKPILGCEVYVAP
-73 RTRFDKEPKL
+73 RTRFDRESKL
-83 DDRQYHLTLLAKDN
+83 DDRQYHLTLLAKNDQ
-97 RGYSNLVKL
+97 GYKNLVKL

-121 DRELLEQYHEG
+121 DHELLEQYHEG

-144 PRALQDGN
+144 PRALRDGN
-152 EEKARETAQFYKELF
+152 EERARDTALFYRDLF
-167 GAENFYIEIQD
+167 GVEDFYIELQD
-178 HGMEWEQE
+178 HDMDWERE
-186 VARKLVAL
+186 LTGKLVKL
-194 ARELDLPLVAT
+194 ARDLDLPLVAT
-205 NDGHYTR
+205 NDGHFTR
-212 REDAEAHDV
+212 REDAGAHDV
-221 LMCIQTNSK
+221 LMCIQTNSN
-230 VEDENRMR
+230 VNDANRMR
-238 METEEF
+238 LESDEF
-244 FLRSAD
+244 YLRSAD
-250 EMWGRFAD
+250 EMWDRFAE
-258 LPEALENTMK
+258 LPEALTNTMK
-268 IADACNVE
+268 IAEACNVE
-276 LALDQRILPHFEV
+276 LVLDQRILPHFEV
-289 PAGHTESTYLH
+289 PAGHTARSYLH
-300 ELCTAGLETLYA
+300 ERCTAGLGILYPDA
-312 EPDAAAR
+312 DAAAK
-319 ERLEYELG
+319 ERLEYELD
-327 VIGEM
+327 VIGDM

-408 EVIEYVTEKY
+408 EVINYVTEKY
-418 GADHVAQIITFGT
+418 GSDHVAQIITFGT

-452 DRVAKLIPLMS
+452 DRVAKLVPMMS
-463 SVKDALEAAPDLKN
+463 TVDEALKESLDLQQ
-477 LMEDDPQVKR
+477 LIGDDPQVQR
-487 LLGLAEGLEGVARH
+487 LLDLAQSLEGVARH

-566 AATRGE
+566 AETRGE
-572 TIDLKTIPVDDGKTF
+572 TIDLKQIPLDDAKTF

-639 VARRHGREEA
+639 VARRHGREQA
-649 AARHP
+649 TARHP
-654 LMTAVLERT
+654 LMSEVLEST

-714 VEKGVKKNLAE
+714 VDKGLSKNLAE
-725 AIFDDFE
+725 AIFNDFE

-738 FNQAHATCYG
+738 FNQAHAACYG

-770 STELGNAEKIIEAVR
+770 STEVGNTDKIVEAVR
-785 ECGRLEVRVAPPNV
+785 ECGRLEATVAPPNV
-799 NESESNFAIKE
+799 NESESNFSIKE
-810 GTVYFG
+810 GAIYFG
-816 LAAVKNVGA
+816 LAAVKNVGTA
-825 AAAEAIAAQRA
+825 AAKAIAAQRA
-836 DGPYQDFYDFCLRID
+836 EGAYQDLYDLCVRID
-851 QRVVNR
+851 QRAVNR

-870 SMGERAA
+870 GMGDRAA
-877 LLASLDDVLA
+877 LLAGLEDVLA
-887 ATQRAQSAKNQG
+887 ATQKAQNLSNQG

-913 ELTSFTLPD
+913 MLTSFSLPD
-922 TAPATPEEKGLW
+922 VDPATPEEKGIW

-942 LSESPFK
+942 LSENPLK
-949 AHSAQLRAA
+949 QHVEQMRAA
-958 ANTTT
+958 SDTTT
-963 AEVSREKE
+963 AEITREKE
-971 GRRVTVAGR
+971 GKRVTVAGR

-988 TRKQEYMAVLALEDE
+988 TRKGQNMAMLALEDDKG
-1003 HGQIGVTVFPKQYAE
+1003 HVDVTVFPKLYAE
-1018 YAALLTGGTFI
+1018 QAALLENGNF
-1029 VVRGRV
+1029 VAVLGRV
-1035 ETDSRDDAVRVLA
+1035 EQDSRDDVLRLLA
-1048 ENVRPLDDAA
+1048 ESVRSLDDAA
-1058 AAAPVKEETG
+1058 GERREPDALPPVTV
-1068 AAPPAWDN
+1068 AVNPNVPPQVS
-1076 AEPTSASAAGTPP
+1076 EG
-1089 AREDGLP
+1089 GLP
-1096 DWVLDGNDA
+1096 EWVLDRNGDSA
-1105 STEAPAAAGE
+1105 EPATVVGEAGAADGEEVEAPEAATTGE
-1115 SVEDGDRVKDADSVK
+1115 AIQEPV
-1130 VAGSANDAGLAEGAE
+1130 AE
-1145 PETAG
+1145 PEPKVQTAEDIVE
-1150 AAPAPAETAAPRA
+1150 PRRAE
-1163 QAPSGASERAGER
+1163 
-1176 EDRPAAEA
+1176 
-1184 AEPAGPAVELVL
+1184 VEIVL
-1196 QRTEDDARDLRRLQQ
+1196 QRTADDAQDLGRLQR
-1211 LAAVMSRNP
+1211 LANVLTRNP
-1220 GEMRVALRIVLNGTQ
+1220 GDTWMALRIILNGRH
-1235 VRIDTHDRI
+1235 VRIDMHDKI
-1244 ALTPEVEDE
+1244 ALTPQVEDE
-1253 IEGLLGTAPMRKP
+1253 IEALLGTAPIRKSA
-1266 GT
+1266 T

>member
-7 LHLHSHYSL
+7 LHLHTHYSL
-16 LDGMSRMPELMER
+16 LDGMSRMPELMDR
-29 AQELGFEAI
+29 AKELGFSAI
-38 GLTDHGVLYGA
+38 ALTDHGVLYGA
-49 IEFYEEARSRG
+49 IEFYEEARKRG
-60 IKPILGCEVYVAT
+60 IKPILGCEVYMAT
-73 RTRFDKEPKL
+73 RSRHDREPKV
-83 DDRQYHLTLLAKDN
+83 DDRQYHLTLLAKN
-97 RGYSNLVKL
+97 NQGYKNLVKL

-116 YKPRV
+116 YKPRA
-121 DRELLEQYHEG
+121 DHELLEQYHEG
-132 LICLSGCPSGEI
+132 LICLSGCPAGEI
-144 PRALQDGN
+144 PRALRDGN
-152 EEKARETAQFYKELF
+152 EDKARELALRYRDLF
-167 GAENFYIEIQD
+167 GADNFYIEIQD
-178 HGMEWEQE
+178 HGMDWEQE
-186 VARKLVAL
+186 VTGKLVKL
-194 ARELDLPLVAT
+194 ARDLDLPLVAT

-212 REDAEAHDV
+212 REDADAHDV
-221 LMCIQTNSK
+221 LLCIQTNSN
-230 VEDENRMR
+230 VNDTNRMR
-238 METEEF
+238 MEKDAF
-244 FLRSAD
+244 YLRSAD
-250 EMWGRFAD
+250 EMWEIFSEF
-258 LPEALENTMK
+258 PEALTNTMK
-268 IADACNVE
+268 IAEACNVE
-276 LALDQRILPHFEV
+276 IALDQRILPHFEV
-289 PAGHTESTYLH
+289 PEGHTARTFLQER
-300 ELCTAGLETLYA
+300 CTAGLAALYA

-399 VDLMDVRRD
+399 VDLMDVRRN

-452 DRVAKLIPLMS
+452 DRVAKLVPTMS
-463 SVKDALEAAPDLKN
+463 TVDDALRDSQDLQK
-477 LMEDDPQVKR
+477 LVADDAQVQR
-487 LLGLAEGLEGVARH
+487 LLDLAKNLEGVARH

-566 AATRGE
+566 AETRGE
-572 TIDLKTIPVDDGKTF
+572 SINLKEIPLDDSKTF
-587 ALLSSGE
+587 KLLSSGE

-639 VARRHGREEA
+639 IARRHGREKA
-649 AARHP
+649 TARHP
-654 LMTAVLERT
+654 LMSAVLERT

-714 VEKGVKKNLAE
+714 VAKGLSKNLAE

-770 STELGNAEKIIEAVR
+770 STELGNTDKIVEAVR
-785 ECGRLEVRVAPPNV
+785 ECRRLKVTVAPPSV
-799 NESESNFAIKE
+799 HESESNFSIKE

-816 LAAVKNVGA
+816 LAAVKNVGT
-825 AAAEAIAAQRA
+825 AAAEAIAAKRA
-836 DGPYQDFYDFCLRID
+836 DGPYQDFFDFCVRID
-851 QRVVNR
+851 QRAVNR

-870 SMGERAA
+870 TMGDRAA

-887 ATQRAQSAKNQG
+887 SSQKAQSIGNQG

-913 ELTSFTLPD
+913 KLTSFTLPE
-922 TAPATPEEKGLW
+922 AEPATPEEKGIW

-942 LSESPFK
+942 LSENPFK
-949 AHSAQLRAA
+949 PHIERMQAA
-958 ANTTT
+958 AGTTT
-963 AEVSREKE
+963 AEVTKEREGK
-971 GRRVTVAGR
+971 RVTLAGR
-980 IESVRKIF
+980 VESVRKIL
-988 TRKQEYMAVLALEDE
+988 TRKGQNMALLTLEDE
-1003 HGQIGVTVFPKQYAE
+1003 SGKIDVTVFPNLYAE
-1018 YAALLTGGTFI
+1018 RAALLANGNF
-1029 VVRGRV
+1029 VVLRGRV
-1035 ETDSRDDAVRVLA
+1035 EQDSRDDVMKVLA
-1048 ENVRPLDDAA
+1048 ESVEPLDDTVVERQEPDKAMP
-1058 AAAPVKEETG
+1058 PVTVAVREG
-1068 AAPPAWDN
+1068 GPLPAGGGD
-1076 AEPTSASAAGTPP
+1076 
-1089 AREDGLP
+1089 LP
-1096 DWVLDGNDA
+1096 DWVLNDNN
-1105 STEAPAAAGE
+1105 SPT
-1115 SVEDGDRVKDADSVK
+1115 
-1130 VAGSANDAGLAEGAE
+1130 
-1145 PETAG
+1145 
-1150 AAPAPAETAAPRA
+1150 
-1163 QAPSGASERAGER
+1163 
-1176 EDRPAAEA
+1176 DRPAVVDEPVAVNGEGPQTAAAQTVVAPSAEA
-1184 AEPAGPAVELVL
+1184 SPRNDSVEPEPEQEIQPVAEVVDQTGPEVELVL
-1196 QRTEDDARDLRRLQQ
+1196 QRTSDDAQDLGLLQRLANV
-1211 LAAVMSRNP
+1211 LTRNP
-1220 GEMRVALRIVLNGTQ
+1220 GDTLVALRIILNGVH

-1253 IEGLLGTAPMRKP
+1253 IEELLGTAPLRKLD
-1266 GT
+1266 T

>member
-7 LHLHSHYSL
+7 LHLHTHYSL
-16 LDGMSRMPELMER
+16 LDGMSRMPELMDR
-29 AQELGFEAI
+29 AKELGFEAI
-38 GLTDHGVLYGA
+38 ALTDHGVLYGA

-60 IKPILGCEVYVAT
+60 IKPIIGCEVYVAT
-73 RTRFDKEPKL
+73 RSRFDKEPKL
-83 DDRQYHLTLLAKDN
+83 DDRQYHLTLLAKN
-97 RGYSNLVKL
+97 NQGYSNLVKL

-121 DRELLEQYHEG
+121 DHELLEQFHEG

-152 EEKARETAQFYKELF
+152 EEKARELALRYRDLF
-167 GAENFYIEIQD
+167 GPENFYIEIQD
-178 HGMEWEQE
+178 HGMDWEQE
-186 VARKLVAL
+186 VTGKLIAL
-194 ARELDLPLVAT
+194 ARDLDLPLVAT

-221 LMCIQTNSK
+221 LLCIQTNSN
-230 VEDENRMR
+230 VNDTNRMR

-244 FLRSAD
+244 CLRSAD
-250 EMWGRFAD
+250 EMWERFGH
-258 LPEALENTMK
+258 LPEALTNTMR
-268 IADACNVE
+268 IAEQCNVE

-289 PAGHTESTYLH
+289 PAGHDARSYLH
-300 ELCTAGLETLYA
+300 EVCTAGLESLYPEA
-312 EPDAAAR
+312 DAAAR
-319 ERLEYELG
+319 ERLEYELD
-327 VIGEM
+327 VIGDM

-452 DRVAKLIPLMS
+452 DCVAKLVPIMS
-463 SVKDALEAAPDLKN
+463 TVDDALRESPDLQQ
-477 LMEDDPQVKR
+477 LVEEDPQVQR
-487 LLGLAEGLEGVARH
+487 LLDLAKNLEGVARH

-523 RNVGDD
+523 KNVGDD

-566 AATRGE
+566 GETRGE
-572 TIDLKTIPVDDGKTF
+572 TIDLKEIPLDDGKTF
-587 ALLSSGE
+587 ELLSSGE
-594 TTGVFQL
+594 TTGIFQL
-601 ESDGMRRYVKELQ
+601 ESDGMRRHVKELQ

-639 VARRHGREEA
+639 IARRHGREQA
-649 AARHP
+649 TARHP
-654 LMTAVLERT
+654 LMAAVLERT

-714 VEKGVKKNLAE
+714 VDKGLTKKLAE
-725 AIFDDFE
+725 EIFDDFE

-770 STELGNAEKIIEAVR
+770 STELGNTDKIIEAVR
-785 ECGRLEVRVAPPNV
+785 ECGRLEVSVAPPNV

-810 GTVYFG
+810 GTIYFG
-816 LAAVKNVGA
+816 LAAVKNVGTA
-825 AAAEAIAAQRA
+825 AAKAIAAQR
-836 DGPYQDFYDFCLRID
+836 GREPYQDFYDFCMRID
-851 QRVVNR
+851 QRVVNK

-870 SMGERAA
+870 TMGDRAA
-877 LLASLDDVLA
+877 LLASVDEVLA
-887 ATQRAQSAKNQG
+887 STQKAQSISNQG

-913 ELTSFTLPD
+913 MLTSFSLPE
-922 TAPATPEEKGLW
+922 TEPATPEEKGIW

-942 LSESPFK
+942 LSENPFK
-949 AHSAQLRAA
+949 PYSERIRAA
-958 ANTTT
+958 ADTTT
-963 AEVSREKE
+963 AGVTQEREGK
-971 GRRVTVAGR
+971 RATLAGR
-980 IESVRKIF
+980 VGSVRKIF
-988 TRKQEYMAVLALEDE
+988 TRKGQNMAMLTLEDE
-1003 HGQIGVTVFPKQYAE
+1003 QGQIDVTVFPKLYAE
-1018 YAALLTGGTFI
+1018 RSALLANGNFI
-1029 VVRGRV
+1029 VVRGRI
-1035 ETDSRDDAVRVLA
+1035 EQDSRDDVLRILA
-1048 ENVRPLDDAA
+1048 ERVEPLDEAA
-1058 AAAPVKEETG
+1058 AEQPG
-1068 AAPPAWDN
+1068 AAQPAASNGDPAAKVSVN
-1076 AEPTSASAAGTPP
+1076 AESASST
-1089 AREDGLP
+1089 REDGLP
-1096 DWVLDGNDA
+1096 DWVPVGA
-1105 STEAPAAAGE
+1105 
-1115 SVEDGDRVKDADSVK
+1115 ADSAESSTQTDEAETEQNGGEE
-1130 VAGSANDAGLAEGAE
+1130 VAGTHVADSPAQEYDDDA
-1145 PETAG
+1145 
-1150 AAPAPAETAAPRA
+1150 A
-1163 QAPSGASERAGER
+1163 Q
-1176 EDRPAAEA
+1176 EDRPTE
-1184 AEPAGPAVELVL
+1184 EPVEPTGPEVELVFQRTTDDSRDLGQL
-1196 QRTEDDARDLRRLQQ
+1196 QR
-1211 LAAVMSRNP
+1211 LAELLSRNP
-1220 GEMRVALRIVLNGTQ
+1220 GDTRVALRIILNGVH
-1235 VRIDTHDRI
+1235 VRIATHDLI

-1253 IEGLLGTAPMRKP
+1253 IEMLLGTAPIQE
-1266 GT
+1266 TEA

>member
-7 LHLHSHYSL
+7 LHLHSHFSL
-16 LDGMSRMPELMER
+16 LDGMSRMPELMDC
-29 AQELGFEAI
+29 AKELGFEAI
-38 GLTDHGVLYGA
+38 ALTDHGVLYGA

-73 RTRFDKEPKL
+73 RSRFDREPKL
-83 DDRQYHLTLLAKDN
+83 DDRQYHLTLLAKN
-97 RGYSNLVKL
+97 NQGYKNLVKL

-121 DRELLEQYHEG
+121 DHELLEQYSEG

-144 PRALQDGN
+144 PRALRDGN
-152 EEKARETAQFYKELF
+152 MEKARDLALHYRDVF
-167 GAENFYIEIQD
+167 GADNFYIEIQD
-178 HGMEWEQE
+178 HGMKWEQE
-186 VARKLVAL
+186 VTAKLVEL
-194 ARELDLPLVAT
+194 AQDLELPLVAT

-212 REDAEAHDV
+212 PEDAEAHDV
-221 LMCIQTNSK
+221 LLCIQTNSN
-230 VEDENRMR
+230 VNDANRMR

-244 FLRSAD
+244 YLRSAD
-250 EMWGRFAD
+250 EMWERFAE
-258 LPEALENTMK
+258 LPDALANTMK
-268 IADACNVE
+268 IAEQCNVE

-289 PAGHTESTYLH
+289 PAGHDERSYLK
-300 ELCTAGLETLYA
+300 ELCTAGLAKLY
-312 EPDAAAR
+312 PDADASAH
-319 ERLEYELG
+319 ERLKYELD

-408 EVIEYVTEKY
+408 EVIDYVTEKY

-441 GRALGMTYGEV
+441 GRALGMTYGDV
-452 DRVAKLIPLMS
+452 DRVAKLVPIMS
-463 SVKDALEAAPDLKN
+463 AVDDALRDSPDLQQVAN
-477 LMEDDPQVKR
+477 EEPQVQR
-487 LLGLAEGLEGVARH
+487 LLGLAKNLEGVARH

-551 GLRNLTVLDRAVRFI
+551 GLRNLTVLDRAVRSV
-566 AATRGE
+566 AETRGE
-572 TIDLKTIPVDDGKTF
+572 SISLREIPLDDSKTF
-587 ALLSSGE
+587 ELLSSGE

-601 ESDGMRRYVKELQ
+601 ESDGMRRYVKDLQ

-639 VARRHGREEA
+639 VARRHGREQA

-654 LMTAVLERT
+654 LMSAVLEST

-706 RERFVQGA
+706 RERFVNGA
-714 VEKGVKKNLAE
+714 VANGLSNKLAE

-770 STELGNAEKIIEAVR
+770 STELGNADKIFEAVR
-785 ECGRLEVRVAPPNV
+785 ECSRLDVAVAPPNV
-799 NESESNFAIKE
+799 NESESNFAVKE
-810 GTVYFG
+810 GTIFFG
-816 LAAVKNVGA
+816 LAAVKNVGT
-825 AAAEAIAAQRA
+825 AAAESIAAERA
-836 DGPYQDFYDFCLRID
+836 EEPYQDFYDFCLRID

-870 SMGERAA
+870 GMGDRAA
-877 LLASLDDVLA
+877 LLASLDDVLSS
-887 ATQRAQSAKNQG
+887 TQKAQSISNQG

-913 ELTSFTLPD
+913 MLTSFTLPE
-922 TAPATPEEKGLW
+922 TEPARPEEKGIW

-942 LSESPFK
+942 LSENPFK
-949 AHSAQLRAA
+949 PHIERMRAVA
-958 ANTTT
+958 DMTM
-963 AEVSREKE
+963 AEVTQEREGK
-971 GRRVTVAGR
+971 RVTLAGR
-980 IESVRKIF
+980 VGSVRKIF
-988 TRKQEYMAVLALEDE
+988 TRKGQNMAMLTLEDE
-1003 HGQIGVTVFPKQYAE
+1003 KGQIDVTVFPKLYAGR
-1018 YAALLTGGTFI
+1018 ADLLENGNF
-1029 VVRGRV
+1029 VVVKGRV
-1035 ETDSRDDAVRVLA
+1035 EQDSRDDVLRILA
-1048 ENVRPLDDAA
+1048 ESAELLDEATAEQPDGAQPIALNDDPTVGVSVNV
-1058 AAAPVKEETG
+1058 E
-1068 AAPPAWDN
+1068 
-1076 AEPTSASAAGTPP
+1076 SASS

-1096 DWVLDGNDA
+1096 DWVPVGAADSAEA
-1105 STEAPAAAGE
+1105 STAAA
-1115 SVEDGDRVKDADSVK
+1115 
-1130 VAGSANDAGLAEGAE
+1130 
-1145 PETAG
+1145 ET
-1150 AAPAPAETAAPRA
+1150 
-1163 QAPSGASERAGER
+1163 
-1176 EDRPAAEA
+1176 EA
-1184 AEPAGPAVELVL
+1184 AEQEGMEAAEVTVAVTPAQEINDETEQQVSQPAEEPVDRTGPEVELVL
-1196 QRTEDDARDLRRLQQ
+1196 QRTPDDVEDLRRLQR
-1211 LAAVMSRNP
+1211 LAGVVMRNP
-1220 GEMRVALRIVLNGTQ
+1220 GDTRIALRIILNGTH
-1235 VRIDTHDRI
+1235 VRLETHDRI

-1253 IEGLLGTAPMRKP
+1253 IEALLGTAPMRKSDP
-1266 GT
+1266 

>member
-7 LHLHSHYSL
+7 LHLHTHYSL
-16 LDGMSRMPELMER
+16 LDGMSRMPELMDC
-29 AQELGFEAI
+29 AKELGFEAI
-38 GLTDHGVLYGA
+38 ALTDHGVLYGA

-73 RTRFDKEPKL
+73 RSRFDREPKV
-83 DDRQYHLTLLAKDN
+83 DDRQYHLTLLAKN
-97 RGYSNLVKL
+97 SEGYSNLVKL

-121 DRELLEQYHEG
+121 DHELLEQYSEG

-144 PRALQDGN
+144 PRALRDGN
-152 EEKARETAQFYKELF
+152 AEKARDVALHYRDVF

-186 VARKLVAL
+186 VTAKLVEL
-194 ARELDLPLVAT
+194 ARDLELPLVAT

-221 LMCIQTNSK
+221 LLCIQTNSN
-230 VEDENRMR
+230 VNDANRMR

-244 FLRSAD
+244 YLRSAD
-250 EMWGRFAD
+250 EMWERFAE
-258 LPEALENTMK
+258 LPDALANTMK
-268 IADACNVE
+268 IAEQCNVE

-289 PAGHTESTYLH
+289 PEGHDARSYLK
-300 ELCTAGLETLYA
+300 EVCTAGLEKLY
-312 EPDAAAR
+312 PDAAASAH
-319 ERLEYELG
+319 ERLKYELD

-441 GRALGMTYGEV
+441 GRALGMTYGDV
-452 DRVAKLIPLMS
+452 DRVAKLVPIMS
-463 SVKDALEAAPDLKN
+463 TVDDALRDSPDLQQVVN
-477 LMEDDPQVKR
+477 EEPQVQR
-487 LLGLAEGLEGVARH
+487 LLDLAKNLEGVARH

-566 AATRGE
+566 AETRGE
-572 TIDLKTIPVDDGKTF
+572 TIGLREIPLDDSKTF
-587 ALLSSGE
+587 ELLSSGE

-601 ESDGMRRYVKELQ
+601 ESDGMRRYVKDLQ

-639 VARRHGREEA
+639 VARRHGREQA
-649 AARHP
+649 TARHP
-654 LMTAVLERT
+654 LMSAVLEST

-706 RERFVQGA
+706 RERFVNGA
-714 VEKGVKKNLAE
+714 VANGLSKKIAE

-756 LKANYPTEYMTAVL
+756 LKANYPAEYMTAVL
-770 STELGNAEKIIEAVR
+770 STELGNSDKIIEAVR
-785 ECGRLEVRVAPPNV
+785 ECSRLDVAVAPPNV
-799 NESESNFAIKE
+799 NGSESNFAVKE
-810 GTVYFG
+810 GTVFFG
-816 LAAVKNVGA
+816 LAAVKNVGT
-825 AAAEAIAAQRA
+825 AAAESIAAERA
-836 DGPYQDFYDFCLRID
+836 EELFQDFYDFCLRID

-870 SMGERAA
+870 CMGDRAA

-887 ATQRAQSAKNQG
+887 STQKAQSISNQG

-913 ELTSFTLPD
+913 MLTSFTLPE
-922 TAPATPEEKGLW
+922 TEPATPEEKGIW

-942 LSESPFK
+942 LSENPFK
-949 AHSAQLRAA
+949 PHIERMRAVA
-958 ANTTT
+958 DMTT
-963 AEVSREKE
+963 AEVTQEREGK
-971 GRRVTVAGR
+971 RVTLAGR
-980 IESVRKIF
+980 VGSVRKIF
-988 TRKQEYMAVLALEDE
+988 TRKGQNMAMLTLEDGK
-1003 HGQIGVTVFPKQYAE
+1003 GQIDVTVFPKLYAGR
-1018 YAALLTGGTFI
+1018 ADLLENGNF
-1029 VVRGRV
+1029 VVVKGRV
-1035 ETDSRDDAVRVLA
+1035 EQDSRDDVLRILA
-1048 ENVRPLDDAA
+1048 ESAELLDEATAEQRDGAQPIAQNGDPTARVSENVEN
-1058 AAAPVKEETG
+1058 AP
-1068 AAPPAWDN
+1068 
-1076 AEPTSASAAGTPP
+1076 S

-1096 DWVLDGNDA
+1096 DWVPVGAADSAVA
-1105 STEAPAAAGE
+1105 STAAA
-1115 SVEDGDRVKDADSVK
+1115 
-1130 VAGSANDAGLAEGAE
+1130 
-1145 PETAG
+1145 ET
-1150 AAPAPAETAAPRA
+1150 
-1163 QAPSGASERAGER
+1163 
-1176 EDRPAAEA
+1176 EA
-1184 AEPAGPAVELVL
+1184 AEKVEVEAVATPVAVTPTQEIDDETEQQVSQPAEEPVDRTGPEVELVL
-1196 QRTEDDARDLRRLQQ
+1196 QRTPDDAEDLGRLQR
-1211 LAAVMSRNP
+1211 LAGVVMRNP
-1220 GEMRVALRIVLNGTQ
+1220 GDTRIALRIILNGTH
-1235 VRIDTHDRI
+1235 VRLETHDRI

-1253 IEGLLGTAPMRKP
+1253 IEALLGTAPMRKSEP
-1266 GT
+1266 

>member
-7 LHLHSHYSL
+7 LHLHTHYSL
-16 LDGMSRMPELMER
+16 LDGMSRMPELMDR
-29 AQELGFEAI
+29 AKELGFSAI
-38 GLTDHGVLYGA
+38 ALTDHGVLYGA
-49 IEFYEEARSRG
+49 IEFYEEARKRG
-60 IKPILGCEVYVAT
+60 IKPILGCEVYMAT
-73 RTRFDKEPKL
+73 RSRFDREPKM
-83 DDRQYHLTLLAKDN
+83 DDRQYHLTLLAKN
-97 RGYSNLVKL
+97 NQGYKNLVKL

-116 YKPRV
+116 YKPRA
-121 DRELLEQYHEG
+121 DHELLEQYHEG

-144 PRALQDGN
+144 PRALRDGN
-152 EEKARETAQFYKELF
+152 DEKARELALRYRDLF
-167 GAENFYIEIQD
+167 GADNFYIEIQD
-178 HGMEWEQE
+178 HGMDWEQE
-186 VARKLVAL
+186 VTGKLVKL

-212 REDAEAHDV
+212 REDAKAHDV
-221 LMCIQTNSK
+221 LLCIQTNSN
-230 VEDENRMR
+230 VNDSNRMR

-244 FLRSAD
+244 YLRSAD
-250 EMWGRFAD
+250 EMWERFAE
-258 LPEALENTMK
+258 LPEALTNSMK
-268 IADACNVE
+268 IAEACNVE
-276 LALDQRILPHFEV
+276 IALDQRILPHFEV
-289 PAGHTESTYLH
+289 PEGHTARTFLRER
-300 ELCTAGLETLYA
+300 CTAGLAALYA

-399 VDLMDVRRD
+399 VDLMDVRRN

-452 DRVAKLIPLMS
+452 DRVAKLVPTMS
-463 SVKDALEAAPDLKN
+463 TVDDALRDSQDLQQ
-477 LMEDDPQVKR
+477 LVADDPQVQR
-487 LLGLAEGLEGVARH
+487 LLDLAKNLEGVARH

-566 AATRGE
+566 AETRGE
-572 TIDLKTIPVDDGKTF
+572 TINLKEIPLDDSKTF
-587 ALLSSGE
+587 KLLSSGE

-639 VARRHGREEA
+639 IARRHGREKA
-649 AARHP
+649 TARHP
-654 LMTAVLERT
+654 LMSAVLERT

-693 AVRKKIAHELQEH
+693 AVRKKIAHELKEH

-714 VEKGVKKNLAE
+714 VANGLSKNLAE

-770 STELGNAEKIIEAVR
+770 STELGNTDKIVEAVR
-785 ECGRLEVRVAPPNV
+785 ECGRLKVTVAPPSV
-799 NESESNFAIKE
+799 HESESNFSIKE

-816 LAAVKNVGA
+816 LAAVKNVGT
-825 AAAEAIAAQRA
+825 AAAEAIAAKRA
-836 DGPYQDFYDFCLRID
+836 DGPYQDFFDFCVRID
-851 QRVVNR
+851 QRAVNR

-870 SMGERAA
+870 TMGDRAA

-887 ATQRAQSAKNQG
+887 SSQKAQSIGNQG

-913 ELTSFTLPD
+913 MLTSFTLPQ
-922 TAPATPEEKGLW
+922 AEPATPEEKGIW

-942 LSESPFK
+942 LSENPFK
-949 AHSAQLRAA
+949 PQIERMHAA
-958 ANTTT
+958 AGTTT
-963 AEVSREKE
+963 AEVTKDREGK
-971 GRRVTVAGR
+971 RVTLAGR
-980 IESVRKIF
+980 VESVRKIL
-988 TRKQEYMAVLALEDE
+988 TRKGQNMALLTLEDE
-1003 HGQIGVTVFPKQYAE
+1003 SGKIDVTVFPNLYAE
-1018 YAALLTGGTFI
+1018 RAALLANGNF
-1029 VVRGRV
+1029 VVLRGRV
-1035 ETDSRDDAVRVLA
+1035 EQDSRDDVMKVLA
-1048 ENVRPLDDAA
+1048 ESVEPLDDTVTVRKEPDKAMPPVTVA
-1058 AAAPVKEETG
+1058 VREGAPL
-1068 AAPPAWDN
+1068 PAGGGD
-1076 AEPTSASAAGTPP
+1076 
-1089 AREDGLP
+1089 LP
-1096 DWVLDGNDA
+1096 DWVIN
-1105 STEAPAAAGE
+1105 
-1115 SVEDGDRVKDADSVK
+1115 
-1130 VAGSANDAGLAEGAE
+1130 ANNV
-1145 PETAG
+1145 PT
-1150 AAPAPAETAAPRA
+1150 
-1163 QAPSGASERAGER
+1163 
-1176 EDRPAAEA
+1176 DRPAVVDEPVAVNGEGPQTAAAQTVVAPTADASPRNDSVEPEPEQEFQPVAEVVDQT
-1184 AEPAGPAVELVL
+1184 GPEVELVL
-1196 QRTEDDARDLRRLQQ
+1196 QRTSDDAQDLGLLQRLANV
-1211 LAAVMSRNP
+1211 LTRNP
-1220 GEMRVALRIVLNGTQ
+1220 GDTLVALRIILNGVH

-1253 IEGLLGTAPMRKP
+1253 IEELLGAAPLRKLD
-1266 GT
+1266 T

>member
-7 LHLHSHYSL
+7 LHLHTHYSL
-16 LDGMSRMPELMER
+16 LDGMSRMPELMDR
-29 AQELGFEAI
+29 AKELGFAAI

-60 IKPILGCEVYVAT
+60 IKPIIGCEVYVAT
-73 RTRFDKEPKL
+73 RSRFDKEPKQ

-97 RGYSNLVKL
+97 QGYSNLVKL

-121 DRELLEQYHEG
+121 DHELLEQYHEG

-152 EEKARETAQFYKELF
+152 EEKARELALRYRDLF
-167 GAENFYIEIQD
+167 GPENFYIEIQD
-178 HGMEWEQE
+178 HDMDWERE
-186 VARKLVAL
+186 VTGKLVKL

-221 LMCIQTNSK
+221 LLCIQTNSN
-230 VEDENRMR
+230 VNDANRMR

-244 FLRSAD
+244 HLRSAD
-250 EMWGRFAD
+250 EMWERFAE
-258 LPEALENTMK
+258 LPEALTNTMK
-268 IADACNVE
+268 IAEACNVE

-289 PAGHTESTYLH
+289 PAGHDERSYLH
-300 ELCTAGLETLYA
+300 EICTAGLEKLYPD
-312 EPDAAAR
+312 PDAAAR
-319 ERLEYELG
+319 ERLECELD
-327 VIGEM
+327 VIGDM

-408 EVIEYVTEKY
+408 EVINYVTEKY

-452 DRVAKLIPLMS
+452 DRVAKLVPIMS
-463 SVKDALEAAPDLKN
+463 SVGEALQAAPDLKN

-487 LLGLAEGLEGVARH
+487 LLGLAERLEGVARH

-566 AATRGE
+566 AETRGE
-572 TIDLKTIPVDDGKTF
+572 AIDLKKIPVDDQKTF
-587 ALLSSGE
+587 DLLSSGE
-594 TTGVFQL
+594 TTGIFQL
-601 ESDGMRRYVKELQ
+601 ESDGMRRCVKELQ
-614 PDRIEDVMALV
+614 PGRIEDVMALV

-639 VARRHGREEA
+639 VARRHGREKTT
-649 AARHP
+649 ARHP
-654 LMTAVLERT
+654 LMSAVLERT

-693 AVRKKIAHELQEH
+693 AVRKKIARELQEH
-706 RERFVQGA
+706 RDRFVQGA
-714 VEKGVKKNLAE
+714 VENGVAKNLAE
-725 AIFDDFE
+725 EIFDDFE

-770 STELGNAEKIIEAVR
+770 STELGNTDKIIEAVR
-785 ECGRLEVRVAPPNV
+785 ECSRLDVTVAPPNV

-810 GTVYFG
+810 DAIYFG
-816 LAAVKNVGA
+816 LAAVKNVGT
-825 AAAEAIAAQRA
+825 AAAEGIAAARA
-836 DGPYQDFYDFCLRID
+836 QESYQDFYDFCLRID

-857 RALESLIKVGALD
+857 RALESLIKVGAID
-870 SMGERAA
+870 GMGERAA
-877 LLASLDDVLA
+877 MLASLDDVLA
-887 ATQRAQSAKNQG
+887 STQKAQSISNQG

-913 ELTSFTLPD
+913 MLTSFTLPE
-922 TAPATPEEKGLW
+922 TEPATPEEKGIW

-942 LSESPFK
+942 LSENPFK

-958 ANTTT
+958 ADTST
-963 AEVSREKE
+963 AEITRDRE
-971 GRRVTVAGR
+971 GQRVTLAGR
-980 IESVRKIF
+980 VESVRRIF
-988 TRKQEYMAVLALEDE
+988 TRKGQNMAVLTLEDE
-1003 HGQIGVTVFPKQYAE
+1003 KGHIDVTVFPKLYAE
-1018 YAALLTGGTFI
+1018 RAALLVNGNFI
-1029 VVRGRV
+1029 VVRGRI
-1035 ETDSRDDAVRVLA
+1035 EQDSRDDVLRILA
-1048 ENVRPLDDAA
+1048 ESVRPLDDATA
-1058 AAAPVKEETG
+1058 GQP
-1068 AAPPAWDN
+1068 DN
-1076 AEPTSASAAGTPP
+1076 AQPATENGAQAATASVGVEHSPST
-1089 AREDGLP
+1089 REDGLP
-1096 DWVLDGNDA
+1096 DWVLDGNEGSD
-1105 STEAPAAAGE
+1105 EAPAA
-1115 SVEDGDRVKDADSVK
+1115 VDGPEAV
-1130 VAGSANDAGLAEGAE
+1130 EGAGVE
-1145 PETAG
+1145 V
-1150 AAPAPAETAAPRA
+1150 AAASSPAALPQEND
-1163 QAPSGASERAGER
+1163 GASEPESQ
-1176 EDRPAAEA
+1176 PAE
-1184 AEPAGPAVELVL
+1184 EPAELTGPAVELVVQRTPDDAQDLGQL
-1196 QRTEDDARDLRRLQQ
+1196 QR
-1211 LAAVMSRNP
+1211 LAGVVMRNP
-1220 GEMRVALRIVLNGTQ
+1220 GDTRVALRIILNGTN
-1235 VRIDTHDRI
+1235 VRIETHDRI
-1244 ALTPEVEDE
+1244 SLTPAVEDE
-1253 IEGLLGTAPMRKP
+1253 IETLLGTAPIRE
-1266 GT
+1266 TDA

>member
-7 LHLHSHYSL
+7 LHLHTHFSL
-16 LDGMSRMPELMER
+16 LDGMSRMPELMDR
-29 AQELGFEAI
+29 AKELGFEAI
-38 GLTDHGVLYGA
+38 ALTDHGVLYGA

-60 IKPILGCEVYVAT
+60 IKPIIGCEVYVAT
-73 RTRFDKEPKL
+73 RSRFDKEPKL

-97 RGYSNLVKL
+97 QGYSNLVKL

-111 LEGFY
+111 LDGFY

-121 DRELLEQYHEG
+121 DHELLEQYHEG
-132 LICLSGCPSGEI
+132 LVCLSGCPSGEI
-144 PRALQDGN
+144 PRSLQDGN
-152 EEKARETAQFYKELF
+152 DEKARNLALRYRDLF
-167 GAENFYIEIQD
+167 GPENFYIEIQD
-178 HGMEWEQE
+178 HDMDWEQE
-186 VARKLVAL
+186 VTGKLIAL
-194 ARELDLPLVAT
+194 ARDLDLPLVAT

-221 LMCIQTNSK
+221 LLCIQTNSN
-230 VEDENRMR
+230 VNDTDRMR
-238 METEEF
+238 MEVDEF
-244 FLRSAD
+244 YLRSAD
-250 EMWGRFAD
+250 EMWERFAE
-258 LPEALENTMK
+258 LPEALTNTMK
-268 IADACNVE
+268 IAEQCNVE

-289 PAGHTESTYLH
+289 PDGHDARSYLH
-300 ELCTAGLETLYA
+300 EVCSTGLEALYPNA
-312 EPDAAAR
+312 DDAAR
-319 ERLEYELG
+319 ERLEYELS
-327 VIGEM
+327 VIGDM

-347 AKEQG
+347 AKEHG

-441 GRALGMTYGEV
+441 GRALGMSYGEV
-452 DRVAKLIPLMS
+452 DRVAKLVPIMS
-463 SVKDALEAAPDLKN
+463 TVDEALQGTPDLQQ
-477 LMEDDPQVKR
+477 LVDEDPQVKR
-487 LLGLAEGLEGVARH
+487 LLDLAKNLEGVARH

-551 GLRNLTVLDRAVRFI
+551 GLRNLTVLDRAVRFV
-566 AATRGE
+566 AASRGE
-572 TIDLKTIPVDDGKTF
+572 TIDLKDIPLDDSKTF
-587 ALLSSGE
+587 ELLSSGE

-601 ESDGMRRYVKELQ
+601 ESDGMRRYVKDLQ

-639 VARRHGREEA
+639 VARRHGREKPT
-649 AARHP
+649 ARHP
-654 LMTAVLERT
+654 LMAAVLERT

-714 VEKGVKKNLAE
+714 IEKGVAENLAE

-770 STELGNAEKIIEAVR
+770 STELGNTDKIIEAVR
-785 ECGRLEVRVAPPNV
+785 ECGRLEVTVAPPNV

-810 GTVYFG
+810 GTIYFG
-816 LAAVKNVGA
+816 LAAVKNVGTA
-825 AAAEAIAAQRA
+825 AANAIAEGRA
-836 DGPYQDFYDFCLRID
+836 AEPYQDFYDLGLRID

-870 SMGERAA
+870 SMGDRAA
-877 LLASLDDVLA
+877 LLASLDEVLT
-887 ATQRAQSAKNQG
+887 ATQKAQSMSNQG

-913 ELTSFTLPD
+913 MLTSFSLPEVD
-922 TAPATPEEKGLW
+922 PATSEEKGIW

-942 LSESPFK
+942 LLENPFK
-949 AHSAQLRAA
+949 AHSARLRAA
-958 ANTTT
+958 ADTTT
-963 AEVSREKE
+963 AQIVQELE
-971 GRRVTVAGR
+971 GKRATLAGR
-980 IESVRKIF
+980 VGSVRKIF
-988 TRKQEYMAVLALEDE
+988 TRKGQNMAMLSLEDE
-1003 HGQIGVTVFPKQYAE
+1003 QGQIDVTVFPKLYADRS
-1018 YAALLTGGTFI
+1018 ALLANGNFI

-1035 ETDSRDDAVRVLA
+1035 EQDSRDDVLRVLA
-1048 ENVRPLDDAA
+1048 ERVEPLDDATA
-1058 AAAPVKEETG
+1058 EQSSDSQAESENGDPAITVSVNVEN
-1068 AAPPAWDN
+1068 PPS
-1076 AEPTSASAAGTPP
+1076 T
-1089 AREDGLP
+1089 REDGLP
-1096 DWVLDGNDA
+1096 DWVPADSEDSAESSTEEVAVVAADGNDA
-1105 STEAPAAAGE
+1105 ETAETPLVDSR
-1115 SVEDGDRVKDADSVK
+1115 VEERD
-1130 VAGSANDAGLAEGAE
+1130 VATE
-1145 PETAG
+1145 PEYQT
-1150 AAPAPAETAAPRA
+1150 PE
-1163 QAPSGASERAGER
+1163 
-1176 EDRPAAEA
+1176 
-1184 AEPAGPAVELVL
+1184 EPEELTGPEVELVFQRTPDDTQDLGQL
-1196 QRTEDDARDLRRLQQ
+1196 QR
-1211 LAAVMSRNP
+1211 LAELLSRNP
-1220 GEMRVALRIVLNGTQ
+1220 GDTRVALRIILNG
-1235 VRIDTHDRI
+1235 VHACIATHDRI
-1244 ALTPEVEDE
+1244 ALTPEVENE
-1253 IEGLLGTAPMRKP
+1253 IELLLGTAPLREADA
-1266 GT
+1266 

>member
-7 LHLHSHYSL
+7 LHLHTHYSL
-16 LDGMSRMPELMER
+16 LDGMSRMPELMDR
-29 AQELGFEAI
+29 AQELGFGAI
-38 GLTDHGVLYGA
+38 ALTDHGVLYGA

-60 IKPILGCEVYVAT
+60 IKPIIGCEVYVAA
-73 RTRFDKEPKL
+73 RSRFDKEPKL

-97 RGYSNLVKL
+97 QGYGNLVKL

-121 DRELLEQYHEG
+121 DHELLEQYHEG

-144 PRALQDGN
+144 PKALQDGN
-152 EEKARETAQFYKELF
+152 EEKARELALRYRDIF
-167 GAENFYIEIQD
+167 GAENFYVEIQD
-178 HGMEWEQE
+178 HGMDWEQE
-186 VARKLVAL
+186 VTNKLVAL

-221 LMCIQTNSK
+221 LLCIQTNSN
-230 VEDENRMR
+230 VNDANRMR
-238 METEEF
+238 MEPDEF
-244 FLRSAD
+244 HLRSAD
-250 EMWGRFAD
+250 EMWERFAH
-258 LPEALENTMK
+258 LPEALTNTAK
-268 IADACNVE
+268 IAEQCNVE

-289 PAGHTESTYLH
+289 PAGHDARSYLH
-300 ELCTAGLETLYA
+300 ELCTAGLETLYP
-312 EPDAAAR
+312 EPDAKAR
-319 ERLEYELG
+319 ERLEYELD
-327 VIGEM
+327 VIGDM

-408 EVIEYVTEKY
+408 EVISYVTEKY

-452 DRVAKLIPLMS
+452 DRVAKLVPVMS
-463 SVKDALEAAPDLKN
+463 TVDDALRDSQDLQQ
-477 LMEDDPQVKR
+477 LVAEDPQVKR
-487 LLGLAEGLEGVARH
+487 LLELAKNLEGVARH

-566 AATRGE
+566 AETQGE
-572 TIDLKTIPVDDGKTF
+572 TIDLKQIPVDDRKTF

-594 TTGVFQL
+594 TTGIFQL
-601 ESDGMRRYVKELQ
+601 ESDGMRRYVKDLQ

-639 VARRHGREEA
+639 VARRHGREKA
-649 AARHP
+649 TARHP
-654 LMTAVLERT
+654 LMSAVLEGT

-714 VEKGVKKNLAE
+714 VEKGLAKRLAE
-725 AIFDDFE
+725 EIFDDFE

-738 FNQAHATCYG
+738 FNQAHAACYG

-770 STELGNAEKIIEAVR
+770 STELGNTDKIVEAVR
-785 ECGRLEVRVAPPNV
+785 ECGRLEVTVAPPNV
-799 NESESNFAIKE
+799 NESEPNFAIKE
-810 GTVYFG
+810 GAIYFG
-816 LAAVKNVGA
+816 LAAVKNVGT
-825 AAAEAIAAQRA
+825 AAAEAIAAHRGQE
-836 DGPYQDFYDFCLRID
+836 PYQDFYDFCLRID
-851 QRVVNR
+851 QRVVNK

-870 SMGERAA
+870 GMGDRAA

-887 ATQRAQSAKNQG
+887 TTQKAQSISNQG
-899 PTLFETFLGEEQAA
+899 PTLFETFLGAEEAA
-913 ELTSFTLPD
+913 VLTSFTLPD
-922 TAPATPEEKGLW
+922 KTPATPEEKGLW

-942 LSESPFK
+942 LSENPFK
-949 AHSAQLRAA
+949 PYIERMRAA
-958 ANTTT
+958 AKMTT
-963 AEVSREKE
+963 AEVTLELE
-971 GRRVTVAGR
+971 GKRATLAGR
-980 IESVRKIF
+980 VESVRKIF
-988 TRKQEYMAVLALEDE
+988 TRKGQNMAMLALEDE
-1003 HGQIGVTVFPKQYAE
+1003 KGQVDVTVFPNLYAE
-1018 YAALLTGGTFI
+1018 RAELLANGNFV

-1035 ETDSRDDAVRVLA
+1035 EQDSRDDVLRLLAESVEPLAEATAEQPDAIRPEAENGDPAVRVSV
-1048 ENVRPLDDAA
+1048 NV
-1058 AAAPVKEETG
+1058 ES
-1068 AAPPAWDN
+1068 PPS
-1076 AEPTSASAAGTPP
+1076 T
-1089 AREDGLP
+1089 REDGLP
-1096 DWVLDGNDA
+1096 DWVPVDA
-1105 STEAPAAAGE
+1105 ADSTEESAEVDQAEAVESESAQAAGSSAAPPAAE
-1115 SVEDGDRVKDADSVK
+1115 VGD
-1130 VAGSANDAGLAEGAE
+1130 EAE
-1145 PETAG
+1145 PES
-1150 AAPAPAETAAPRA
+1150 PPV
-1163 QAPSGASERAGER
+1163 
-1176 EDRPAAEA
+1176 
-1184 AEPAGPAVELVL
+1184 AEPEELTGPEVELVL
-1196 QRTEDDARDLRRLQQ
+1196 QRTPDEAQDLNRLQR
-1211 LAAVMSRNP
+1211 LATVVIRNP
-1220 GEMRVALRIVLNGTQ
+1220 GDTRVALRIILNGVH
-1235 VRIDTHDRI
+1235 VRIATHDGI
-1244 ALTPEVEDE
+1244 ALTPEVEEE
-1253 IEGLLGTAPMRKP
+1253 IELLLGTAPIRE
-1266 GT
+1266 TDT

>member
-1 MKQFTH
+1 MNQFTH
-7 LHLHSHYSL
+7 LHLHTHYSL
-16 LDGMSRMPELMER
+16 LDGMSRMPELMDR
-29 AQELGFEAI
+29 AKELGFSAI

-49 IEFYEEARSRG
+49 IEFYEEARKRG

-73 RTRFDKEPKL
+73 RSRFDREPRL
-83 DDRQYHLTLLAKDN
+83 DDRQYHLTLLAKN
-97 RGYSNLVKL
+97 NQGYQNLIKL

-121 DRELLEQYHEG
+121 DHELLEQYGEG

-144 PRALQDGN
+144 PRAIRDGN
-152 EEKARETAQFYKELF
+152 EEKARELALRYRDLF
-167 GAENFYIEIQD
+167 GADSFYIEIQD
-178 HGMEWEQE
+178 HGMNWEQE
-186 VARKLVAL
+186 VTGKLVNL
-194 ARELDLPLVAT
+194 ARDLDLPLVAT

-221 LMCIQTNSK
+221 LLCIQTNSN
-230 VEDENRMR
+230 VNDANRMR
-238 METEEF
+238 METDEF
-244 FLRSAD
+244 YLRSAD
-250 EMWGRFAD
+250 EMWERFVE
-258 LPEALENTMK
+258 LPDALTNTMK
-268 IADACNVE
+268 IAEQCNVE

-289 PAGHTESTYLH
+289 PEGHTARTFLH
-300 ELCTAGLETLYA
+300 ERCAEGLATLYA

-319 ERLEYELG
+319 ERLEYELD

-408 EVIEYVTEKY
+408 EVIAYVTEKY

-452 DRVAKLIPLMS
+452 DRVAKLVPIMS
-463 SVKDALEAAPDLKN
+463 TVDAALRDSPDLQQ
-477 LMEDDPQVKR
+477 LVGDDPQVQR
-487 LLGLAEGLEGVARH
+487 LLDLAKNLEGVARH

-566 AATRGE
+566 AETRGE
-572 TIDLKTIPVDDGKTF
+572 TIDLKRIPLDDSKTF

-639 VARRHGREEA
+639 VARRHGREKA
-649 AARHP
+649 TARHP
-654 LMTAVLERT
+654 LMSAVLERT

-706 RERFVQGA
+706 RERFVDGA
-714 VEKGVKKNLAE
+714 VANGLSKKLAE

-770 STELGNAEKIIEAVR
+770 STELGNSDKIIEAVR
-785 ECGRLEVRVAPPNV
+785 ECSRLEVAVAPPNV
-799 NESESNFAIKE
+799 NESKSNFAVRE

-816 LAAVKNVGA
+816 LAAVKNVGTS
-825 AAAEAIAAQRA
+825 AAESIAAERA
-836 DGPYQDFYDFCLRID
+836 EEPYQDFYDFCLRID

-870 SMGERAA
+870 SMGDRAA

-887 ATQRAQSAKNQG
+887 STQKAQSISNQG

-913 ELTSFTLPD
+913 MLTSFTLPE
-922 TAPATPEEKGLW
+922 TEPATPEEKGIW
-934 EKELLGDY
+934 ENELLGGY
-942 LSESPFK
+942 LSENPFK
-949 AHSAQLRAA
+949 RNIERMRAA
-958 ANTTT
+958 ADTTT
-963 AEVSREKE
+963 VEVTQESE
-971 GRRVTVAGR
+971 GKRVTLAGR
-980 IESVRKIF
+980 VGSLRKIF
-988 TRKQEYMAVLALEDE
+988 TRKGQNMAMLTLEDE
-1003 HGQIGVTVFPKQYAE
+1003 SGQIDVTVFPKLYAGSAE
-1018 YAALLTGGTFI
+1018 LLENGNF
-1029 VVRGRV
+1029 VVVKGRV
-1035 ETDSRDDAVRVLA
+1035 EQDSRDDVLRILA
-1048 ENVRPLDDAA
+1048 ESAEPL
-1058 AAAPVKEETG
+1058 EETTAEQPG
-1068 AAPPAWDN
+1068 PAQPVAQNGDP
-1076 AEPTSASAAGTPP
+1076 AVKVSVSVESPSS

-1096 DWVLDGNDA
+1096 DWVPVGA
-1105 STEAPAAAGE
+1105 
-1115 SVEDGDRVKDADSVK
+1115 ADSTDSSSV
-1130 VAGSANDAGLAEGAE
+1130 
-1145 PETAG
+1145 T
-1150 AAPAPAETAAPRA
+1150 
-1163 QAPSGASERAGER
+1163 
-1176 EDRPAAEA
+1176 AEA
-1184 AEPAGPAVELVL
+1184 AEGEGVEDAGASLAVTPLQEVDGETEQESQPAEEPVDRMGPEVELVL
-1196 QRTEDDARDLRRLQQ
+1196 QRTPDDAEDLGRLQR
-1211 LAAVMSRNP
+1211 LAGVVMRNP
-1220 GEMRVALRIVLNGTQ
+1220 GETRIALRIILNGTH
-1235 VRIDTHDRI
+1235 VRIETHDRI
-1244 ALTPEVEDE
+1244 ALTPVVEDE
-1253 IEGLLGTAPMRKP
+1253 IEALLGTAPMRKSDP
-1266 GT
+1266 

>member
-29 AQELGFEAI
+29 AKELGFAAI

-60 IKPILGCEVYVAT
+60 IKPIIGCEVYVAA
-73 RTRFDKEPKL
+73 RTRHDKEPKL
-83 DDRQYHLTLLAKDN
+83 DDRQYHLTLLAKN
-97 RGYSNLVKL
+97 NQGYSNLVKL

-152 EEKARETAQFYKELF
+152 EEKARETAQFYRELF
-167 GAENFYIEIQD
+167 GPENFYIEIQD
-178 HGMEWEQE
+178 HGMAWEQE
-186 VARKLVAL
+186 VATKLVAL
-194 ARELDLPLVAT
+194 SRELDLPLVAT

-230 VEDENRMR
+230 VTDENRMR

-244 FLRSAD
+244 YLRSAD
-250 EMWGRFAD
+250 EMWERFAD

-268 IADACNVE
+268 IAEACNVE

-289 PAGHTESTYLH
+289 PAGHDERSYLH
-300 ELCTAGLETLYA
+300 EICTAGLETLYA
-312 EPDAAAR
+312 EPDAKAR
-319 ERLEYELG
+319 ERLEYELD

-408 EVIEYVTEKY
+408 EVIEYVTAKY

-452 DRVAKLIPLMS
+452 DRVAKLIPMMS
-463 SVKDALEAAPDLKN
+463 TVTEALQAAPELKD
-477 LMEDDPQVKR
+477 LMEDEPQVER
-487 LLGLAEGLEGVARH
+487 LLGLAERLEGVARH

-566 AATRGE
+566 AQTRGE
-572 TIDLKTIPVDDGKTF
+572 ALDLKQIPLDDGTTF
-587 ALLSSGE
+587 ELLSSGE
-594 TTGVFQL
+594 TTGIFQL

-649 AARHP
+649 TARHP
-654 LMTAVLERT
+654 LMSAVLERT

-706 RERFVQGA
+706 RQRFVEGA
-714 VEKGVKKNLAE
+714 VGNGLSKRLAE

-770 STELGNAEKIIEAVR
+770 STELGNSEKIIEAVR
-785 ECGRLEVRVAPPNV
+785 ECGRLAVTVSPPNV
-799 NESESNFAIKE
+799 NESESNFAINE

-816 LAAVKNVGA
+816 LAAVKNVGT
-825 AAAEAIAAQRA
+825 AAAEAIAAERA
-836 DGPYQDFYDFCLRID
+836 QGPYQDFYDICMRID

-870 SMGERAA
+870 TMGERAA
-877 LLASLDDVLA
+877 LLASLDDVLP
-887 ATQRAQSAKNQG
+887 ATQRAQNASNQG

-913 ELTSFTLPD
+913 ELTSFTLPKTD
-922 TAPATPEEKGLW
+922 SATPEEKGLW

-958 ANTTT
+958 ADTT
-963 AEVSREKE
+963 AAEITREKE
-971 GRRVTVAGR
+971 NRRVTVAGR
-980 IESVRKIF
+980 IESVRRIF
-988 TRKQEYMAVLALEDE
+988 TRKQEYMAAVVLEDE
-1003 HGQIGVTVFPKQYAE
+1003 SGQIGVTVFPKAYAE
-1018 YAALLTGGTFI
+1018 HAALLTNGAFI

-1035 ETDSRDDAVRVLA
+1035 ELDSRDDVLRVLA

-1058 AAAPVKEETG
+1058 AAGEPVAKESG
-1068 AAPPAWDN
+1068 AAQPAWNNAQPPA
-1076 AEPTSASAAGTPP
+1076 ESAAATPA

-1096 DWVLDGNDA
+1096 DWVLDGNRTTA
-1105 STEAPAAAGE
+1105 EAPAAGN
-1115 SVEDGDRVKDADSVK
+1115 EDGD
-1130 VAGSANDAGLAEGAE
+1130 GE
-1145 PETAG
+1145 PETAPAQESISKQTAPNESRLDATPDTQPAA
-1150 AAPAPAETAAPRA
+1150 AAPA
-1163 QAPSGASERAGER
+1163 SN
-1176 EDRPAAEA
+1176 
-1184 AEPAGPAVELVL
+1184 GPEVELVL
-1196 QRTEDDARDLRRLQQ
+1196 QRTDDDARDLQRLQQ
-1211 LAAVMSRNP
+1211 LAEVLTRNP
-1220 GEMRVALRIVLNGTQ
+1220 GDLRVTLRIVLNGVQ
-1235 VRIDTHDRI
+1235 ARIDTHDRI
-1244 ALTPEVEDE
+1244 ALTPAVEDE

-1266 GT
+1266 GA